1 MKRTVSKIC
10 LAVLWA
16 LSLIVMVALIF
27 FSVPYLND
35 AITCGGVNSIGQFSS
50 KIVEL
55 VDGWKL
61 PGLSSQEWIDIFM
74 ALIVVILLGISI
86 WPAIVAYKKP
96 KAVIDNDGEVTTKA
110 ASVEKNEKKHGF
122 GHFVLAFFA
131 IVVWLL
137 TLIVICGMIAVFVP
151 SIRLS
156 MYDSRTVLY
165 WRKLAVEALSGLSGI
180 PVLGYFALFVVI
192 ILVVLIALSVLL
204 GVLAFKKPKE
214 EDEDELLAQ
223 EQATLLEGAPVT
235 VEQVNAEQKV
245 EQKQPIEKVV
255 KNDILHKDERI
266 KRGVFKGLAI
276 FLWIV
281 EGFTLIAL
289 IAIAIPPVRHF
300 LTDHIT
306 SIGYWAYMI
315 VNNIGL
321 VWFYVGYVLVMVVLA
336 LLSAWFASI
345 GYKKAKVETAP
356 DKELEVG
363 KNDSVVPFVDSN
375 GNFGHVVV
383 KDDSVSPLKKY
394 SDGTL
399 TENQLDMEF
408 DWHNYVHHKPV
419 VRIVLAVV
427 LFFVGAFLVLLR
439 VISYG
444 RFAMFKSLASFVDPV
459 NEVLDRYVLNGLFGA
474 YKNIEIFSI
483 GSHAFTAAQLLDGFF
498 TVLMVY
504 ILAFLVI
511 LFATFIAWCFRKP
524 GAVKRANKAREKYLN
539 SIIGHDFDN
548 EFLPS
553 ASLNVGASQ
562 PKDNATGEA
571 MEIDLDKLGTGVK
584 GFKSIEGN
592 YEGNIVNDS
601 TTSISLN
608 SFESDVL
615 ILGKPLFESIAD
627 VKVQTQV
634 PAYENIEEFA
644 DGQGNVT
651 PVDEIRP
658 SDREPSYW
666 YDKNEPVASE
676 PIVEEVKSDRPS
688 DKTPDYWYDRNFVL
702 PIQQPVIYESATA
715 ASKPVM
721 VETKIEEVVEESK
734 AKDYPTVVFE
744 PRPSDRNPSYWYAKA
759 LEVASDKTPDYWYNR
774 NKLKEVKDDLDVVV
788 DEKAT
793 VFVANSEEDVIE
805 TDLDKRILNAIEP
818 FNLIPVEEAGEKA
831 SDKAPNYWYDKNEIR
846 PSDREPDYWYD
857 KNEVIEEVKEDRPS
871 DKTPDY
877 WYDKNEIRPSDREP
891 DYWYNRN
898 VVEAEENDVL
908 ENDFDRRVI
917 HALNPENLTPVC
929 EEGTGEK
936 ASDEEPDYWYD
947 KNEIRPSDRELSYWY
962 DKNEPVASEP
972 VVEEAKS
979 DRPSD
984 KTPDYWYGR
993 NEVKV
998 VEEAKSD
1005 SASDKTPDYWYDQ
1018 NEPEP
1023 EIEVIKEIRPS
1034 DREPN
1039 YWYDKNEEVE
1049 QEPVV
1054 KELRPSDREPWYWY
1068 GDPEP
1073 VIEKQPEEVKVEE
1086 PVYEFKGERASN
1098 FEPEHWYHLAKIDSE
1113 RRASD
1118 EDPEYWYGDSEPVIE
1133 KQPEEVKV
1141 EEPVYEFKGER
1152 ASNFE
1157 PEHWYH
1163 LAKIDS
1169 ERRASDEDPEY
1180 WYGDSEPVIEKQ
1192 PEEVKVEEPV
1202 YEFKGERASNFE
1214 PEHWYHLAKI
1224 DSERRASD
1232 EDPEY
1237 WYKRNEVK
1245 KHPNVK
1251 RMGAPIPEPIE
1262 DAGFDVE
1269 PLSPV
1274 QPIKKDEPT
1283 PLPEE
1288 GEVKPVVVAPVKL
1301 DKSDISE
1308 VASMDN
1314 IKPVEARVVRFQLK
1328 KIKGNYKGDLTPE
1341 EAFNKAVTNQAMIV
1355 TPMLQGQGSNKGSKY
1370 LANRASKER
1379 ADVRRTGY
1387 VSAVSVNPEENHDTT
1402 KKFDKPVSEFKSIRE
1417 WAQAKKK
1424 FEEEQKLLA
1433 NSGNEDV
1440 VEPVKPIVVVE
1451 QAPKP
1456 VESKSE
1462 ASIKK
1467 PSPVKAS
1474 IVEPLDLD
1482 DLGDLDPV
1490 TPLDPIKN
1498 KSKGE

>member
-96 KAVIDNDGEVTTKA
+96 KAVINNDGEVTTKA

-356 DKELEVG
+356 DKKLEVG

-459 NEVLDRYVLNGLFGA
+459 NEVLNRYVLNGLFGA

-504 ILAFLVI
+504 ILAFLVL

-676 PIVEEVKSDRPS
+676 PVVEEV
-688 DKTPDYWYDRNFVL
+688 
-702 PIQQPVIYESATA
+702 
-715 ASKPVM
+715 
-721 VETKIEEVVEESK
+721 
-734 AKDYPTVVFE
+734 
-744 PRPSDRNPSYWYAKA
+744 
-759 LEVASDKTPDYWYNR
+759 
-774 NKLKEVKDDLDVVV
+774 
-788 DEKAT
+788 
-793 VFVANSEEDVIE
+793 
-805 TDLDKRILNAIEP
+805 
-818 FNLIPVEEAGEKA
+818 
-831 SDKAPNYWYDKNEIR
+831 
-846 PSDREPDYWYD
+846 
-857 KNEVIEEVKEDRPS
+857 
-871 DKTPDY
+871 
-877 WYDKNEIRPSDREP
+877 
-891 DYWYNRN
+891 
-898 VVEAEENDVL
+898 
-908 ENDFDRRVI
+908 
-917 HALNPENLTPVC
+917 
-929 EEGTGEK
+929 
-936 ASDEEPDYWYD
+936 
-947 KNEIRPSDRELSYWY
+947 
-962 DKNEPVASEP
+962 
-972 VVEEAKS
+972 KS

-1039 YWYDKNEEVE
+1039 YWYDKNKEVE

-1073 VIEKQPEEVKVEE
+1073 VIEKQPEEVKLEEPVHEFKGERASNFEPEHWYHLAKIDSERRASDEEPEYWYGDSEPVIEKQPEEVKLEE

-1118 EDPEYWYGDSEPVIE
+1118 EE
-1133 KQPEEVKV
+1133 
-1141 EEPVYEFKGER
+1141 
-1152 ASNFE
+1152 
-1157 PEHWYH
+1157 
-1163 LAKIDS
+1163 
-1169 ERRASDEDPEY
+1169 
-1180 WYGDSEPVIEKQ
+1180 
-1192 PEEVKVEEPV
+1192 
-1202 YEFKGERASNFE
+1202 
-1214 PEHWYHLAKI
+1214 
-1224 DSERRASD
+1224 
-1232 EDPEY
+1232 PEY

-1301 DKSDISE
+1301 NKSDISE

-1341 EAFNKAVTNQAMIV
+1341 EAFNKAVTNQAIIV
-1355 TPMLQGQGSNKGSKY
+1355 TPMLQGQGLNKGSKY

>member
-16 LSLIVMVALIF
+16 LSLIVVVALIF

-74 ALIVVILLGISI
+74 ALIVGILLGISI

-156 MYDSRTVLY
+156 LYDSRTVLY

-214 EDEDELLAQ
+214 DEDELLAQ
-223 EQATLLEGAPVT
+223 EQATLLENAPVA

-245 EQKQPIEKVV
+245 EQKQPIERVV

-276 FLWIV
+276 FLWVV
-281 EGFTLIAL
+281 EGLMLIAL
-289 IAIAIPPVRHF
+289 IAVAIPPVRHF

-306 SIGYWAYMI
+306 PIGYWAYMI
-315 VNNIGL
+315 VNNIGY
-321 VWFYVGYVLVMVVLA
+321 VWFYVGYALIMVVLA
-336 LLSAWFASI
+336 LLSALFASI

-444 RFAMFKSLASFVDPV
+444 RFAMFKSLASFVNPV
-459 NEVLDRYVLNGLFGA
+459 NEVIDRYVLNGLFGA

-483 GSHAFTAAQLLDGFF
+483 GSHSFTAAQLLDGFF

-504 ILAFLVI
+504 ILAFLVL

-571 MEIDLDKLGTGVK
+571 MEFDLDKLGTGVK

-666 YDKNEPVASE
+666 YDKNEPVACE

-774 NKLKEVKDDLDVVV
+774 NKVKEVKDDLNVVV

-818 FNLIPVEEAGEKA
+818 FNLIPVEEAGDKA
-831 SDKAPNYWYDKNEIR
+831 SDKVPNYWYDKNVIR
-846 PSDREPDYWYD
+846 SSDREPDYWF
-857 KNEVIEEVKEDRPS
+857 
-871 DKTPDY
+871 
-877 WYDKNEIRPSDREP
+877 DKNEIRASDEEPDYWFDKNEIRSSDREP

-898 VVEAEENDVL
+898 VVETEENDVL

-917 HALNPENLTPVC
+917 HALNPDNLTPVC

-947 KNEIRPSDRELSYWY
+947 KNEIRPSDREPSYWY

-979 DRPSD
+979 DRSSD

-1023 EIEVIKEIRPS
+1023 VIEVIKEIRPS
-1034 DREPN
+1034 DCEPN

-1118 EDPEYWYGDSEPVIE
+1118 EEPEYWYGDPKPVIE

-1163 LAKIDS
+1163 LAKIDL
-1169 ERRASDEDPEY
+1169 ERRASDEE
-1180 WYGDSEPVIEKQ
+1180 
-1192 PEEVKVEEPV
+1192 
-1202 YEFKGERASNFE
+1202 
-1214 PEHWYHLAKI
+1214 
-1224 DSERRASD
+1224 
-1232 EDPEY
+1232 PEY

-1301 DKSDISE
+1301 NKSDISE

-1341 EAFNKAVTNQAMIV
+1341 EAFNKAVTNQATIV

>member
-16 LSLIVMVALIF
+16 LSLIVVVALIF

-61 PGLSSQEWIDIFM
+61 PGLSSQGWIDIFM

-156 MYDSRTVLY
+156 LYDSRTVLY

-223 EQATLLEGAPVT
+223 EQATLLEGAPVA
-235 VEQVNAEQKV
+235 VEQVNEEQKV

-281 EGFTLIAL
+281 EGFMLIAL

-306 SIGYWAYMI
+306 PIGYCAYMI
-315 VNNIGL
+315 VNNIGY
-321 VWFYVGYVLVMVVLA
+321 VWFYVGYALIMVVLA
-336 LLSAWFASI
+336 LLSALFASI

-444 RFAMFKSLASFVDPV
+444 KFAMFKSLASFVEPV
-459 NEVLDRYVLNGLFGA
+459 NEVIDRYVLNGLFGA
-474 YKNIEIFSI
+474 YNNIEIFSI

-504 ILAFLVI
+504 ILAFLVL

-571 MEIDLDKLGTGVK
+571 MEIDLENLGTGVK
-584 GFKSIEGN
+584 GFKYIEGN

-666 YDKNEPVASE
+666 YDKNEPVACE
-676 PIVEEVKSDRPS
+676 PVVEEVKSDRPS

-774 NKLKEVKDDLDVVV
+774 NKVKEVKDDLDVVV

-818 FNLIPVEEAGEKA
+818 FNLIPVEEAGDKA

-846 PSDREPDYWYD
+846 SSDREPDYWF
-857 KNEVIEEVKEDRPS
+857 
-871 DKTPDY
+871 
-877 WYDKNEIRPSDREP
+877 DKNEIRSSDREP

-917 HALNPENLTPVC
+917 HALNPDNLTPVC

-936 ASDEEPDYWYD
+936 ASDKEPDYWYD
-947 KNEIRPSDRELSYWY
+947 KNEIRPSDHEPSYWY
-962 DKNEPVASEP
+962 DKNETEACEP

-1034 DREPN
+1034 DRESN

-1054 KELRPSDREPWYWY
+1054 KELRPSDREPWFWY

-1118 EDPEYWYGDSEPVIE
+1118 EE
-1133 KQPEEVKV
+1133 
-1141 EEPVYEFKGER
+1141 
-1152 ASNFE
+1152 
-1157 PEHWYH
+1157 
-1163 LAKIDS
+1163 
-1169 ERRASDEDPEY
+1169 
-1180 WYGDSEPVIEKQ
+1180 
-1192 PEEVKVEEPV
+1192 
-1202 YEFKGERASNFE
+1202 
-1214 PEHWYHLAKI
+1214 
-1224 DSERRASD
+1224 
-1232 EDPEY
+1232 PEY

-1301 DKSDISE
+1301 NKSDISE

-1314 IKPVEARVVRFQLK
+1314 IKPVEARIVRFQLK

-1387 VSAVSVNPEENHDTT
+1387 VSAVSVNPEENHDTP

-1490 TPLDPIKN
+1490 TPLNPIKN

>member
-16 LSLIVMVALIF
+16 LSLIVVVALIF
-27 FSVPYLND
+27 FGVPYLND

-61 PGLSSQEWIDIFM
+61 PGLSSQVWIDIFI

-96 KAVIDNDGEVTTKA
+96 KAVIDNDGEVNTKA
-110 ASVEKNEKKHGF
+110 VSVEKNEKKHGF

-131 IVVWLL
+131 IVVWFL

-156 MYDSRTVLY
+156 LYDSRTILY

-214 EDEDELLAQ
+214 DEDELLAQ

-235 VEQVNAEQKV
+235 VEQVNVEQKV

-281 EGFTLIAL
+281 EGFMLIAL

-306 SIGYWAYMI
+306 PIGYWAYMI
-315 VNNIGL
+315 VNNIGY
-321 VWFYVGYVLVMVVLA
+321 VWFYVGYALIMVVLA
-336 LLSAWFASI
+336 LLSALFASI

-504 ILAFLVI
+504 ILAFLVL

-676 PIVEEVKSDRPS
+676 PVVEEVKSDRPS

-774 NKLKEVKDDLDVVV
+774 NKVKEVKDDLDVVV

-818 FNLIPVEEAGEKA
+818 FNLIPVEEAGDKA

-857 KNEVIEEVKEDRPS
+857 KNEVIEEVKDDRPS

-947 KNEIRPSDRELSYWY
+947 KNEIRPSDREPSYWY

-1118 EDPEYWYGDSEPVIE
+1118 EE
-1133 KQPEEVKV
+1133 
-1141 EEPVYEFKGER
+1141 
-1152 ASNFE
+1152 
-1157 PEHWYH
+1157 
-1163 LAKIDS
+1163 
-1169 ERRASDEDPEY
+1169 
-1180 WYGDSEPVIEKQ
+1180 
-1192 PEEVKVEEPV
+1192 
-1202 YEFKGERASNFE
+1202 
-1214 PEHWYHLAKI
+1214 
-1224 DSERRASD
+1224 
-1232 EDPEY
+1232 PEY

-1251 RMGAPIPEPIE
+1251 RMCAPIPEPIE

>member
-16 LSLIVMVALIF
+16 LSLIVVVALIF

-61 PGLSSQEWIDIFM
+61 PGLSSQGWIDIFM

-86 WPAIVAYKKP
+86 WPAVVAYKKP

-156 MYDSRTVLY
+156 LYDSRTVLY

-214 EDEDELLAQ
+214 DEDELLAQ
-223 EQATLLEGAPVT
+223 EQATLLESAPV
-235 VEQVNAEQKV
+235 VEQANVEQKV

-276 FLWIV
+276 FLWVV
-281 EGFTLIAL
+281 EGLMLIAL
-289 IAIAIPPVRHF
+289 IAVAIPPVRHF
-300 LTDHIT
+300 LIDHIT
-306 SIGYWAYMI
+306 PIGYWAYMI
-315 VNNIGL
+315 VNNIGY
-321 VWFYVGYVLVMVVLA
+321 VWFYVGYALIMVVLA
-336 LLSAWFASI
+336 LLSALFASI

-444 RFAMFKSLASFVDPV
+444 RFAMFKTLASFVEPV
-459 NEVLDRYVLNGLFGA
+459 NKFIDRYVLNGLFGA

-504 ILAFLVI
+504 ILAFLVL

-571 MEIDLDKLGTGVK
+571 MEIDLENLGTGVK

-666 YDKNEPVASE
+666 YDKNEPVVCE
-676 PIVEEVKSDRPS
+676 PVVEEVKSDRPS

-774 NKLKEVKDDLDVVV
+774 NKVKEVKDDLDVVV

-793 VFVANSEEDVIE
+793 VFAANSEEDVIE

-818 FNLIPVEEAGEKA
+818 FNLIPVEETVDKA
-831 SDKAPNYWYDKNEIR
+831 SDKAPNYWYDKNVIR
-846 PSDREPDYWYD
+846 SSDREPDYWF
-857 KNEVIEEVKEDRPS
+857 
-871 DKTPDY
+871 
-877 WYDKNEIRPSDREP
+877 DKNEIRSSDREP

-898 VVEAEENDVL
+898 VVEAKENDVL

-917 HALNPENLTPVC
+917 HALNPDNLTPVC

-947 KNEIRPSDRELSYWY
+947 KNEIRPSDREPSYWY
-962 DKNEPVASEP
+962 DKNEPVTSEP
-972 VVEEAKS
+972 VVKEAKS

-998 VEEAKSD
+998 VEEVKSD

-1034 DREPN
+1034 DREPD
-1039 YWYDKNEEVE
+1039 YWYDKNQEVE

-1054 KELRPSDREPWYWY
+1054 KELRPSDREPWFWY

-1118 EDPEYWYGDSEPVIE
+1118 EEP
-1133 KQPEEVKV
+1133 K
-1141 EEPVYEFKGER
+1141 
-1152 ASNFE
+1152 
-1157 PEHWYH
+1157 
-1163 LAKIDS
+1163 
-1169 ERRASDEDPEY
+1169 
-1180 WYGDSEPVIEKQ
+1180 
-1192 PEEVKVEEPV
+1192 
-1202 YEFKGERASNFE
+1202 
-1214 PEHWYHLAKI
+1214 
-1224 DSERRASD
+1224 
-1232 EDPEY
+1232 Y

-1301 DKSDISE
+1301 NKSDISE

-1314 IKPVEARVVRFQLK
+1314 IKPVEARIVRFQLK

-1341 EAFNKAVTNQAMIV
+1341 EAFNKAITNQAMIV
-1355 TPMLQGQGSNKGSKY
+1355 TPMLQGQGLNKGSKY

-1387 VSAVSVNPEENHDTT
+1387 VSAVSVNPEENHDTP

>member
-16 LSLIVMVALIF
+16 LSLIVVVALIF
-27 FSVPYLND
+27 FGVPYLND

-61 PGLSSQEWIDIFM
+61 PGLSSQGWINIFM

-156 MYDSRTVLY
+156 LYDSRTVLY

-214 EDEDELLAQ
+214 DEDELLAQ
-223 EQATLLEGAPVT
+223 EQATLLEGAPVA
-235 VEQVNAEQKV
+235 VEQVNVEQKV

-281 EGFTLIAL
+281 EGFMLIAL
-289 IAIAIPPVRHF
+289 IAIAIPSVRHF
-300 LTDHIT
+300 LIDHIT
-306 SIGYWAYMI
+306 PIGYWAYMI
-315 VNNIGL
+315 VNNIGY
-321 VWFYVGYVLVMVVLA
+321 VWFYVGYALIMVVLA
-336 LLSAWFASI
+336 LLSALFASI

-444 RFAMFKSLASFVDPV
+444 RFAMFKSLASFVEPV
-459 NEVLDRYVLNGLFGA
+459 NKFIDRYVLNGLFGA

-504 ILAFLVI
+504 ILAFLVL

-666 YDKNEPVASE
+666 YDKNEPVVCE
-676 PIVEEVKSDRPS
+676 PVVEEAKSDRPS

-774 NKLKEVKDDLDVVV
+774 NKVKEVKDDLDVVV

-818 FNLIPVEEAGEKA
+818 FNLIPVEEAGDKA
-831 SDKAPNYWYDKNEIR
+831 SDKAPNYWYDKNVIR
-846 PSDREPDYWYD
+846 SSDREPSYWFD

-877 WYDKNEIRPSDREP
+877 WYENNVVCASDREP

-898 VVEAEENDVL
+898 VVEAKENDVL

-917 HALNPENLTPVC
+917 HALNPDNLTPVC
-929 EEGTGEK
+929 EEETGEK

-947 KNEIRPSDRELSYWY
+947 KNEIRPSDREPSYWY
-962 DKNEPVASEP
+962 DKNEPEACEP
-972 VVEEAKS
+972 VVEETKS
-979 DRPSD
+979 DRSSD

-998 VEEAKSD
+998 VEEVKSD
-1005 SASDKTPDYWYDQ
+1005 SASEKTPDYWYDQ

-1034 DREPN
+1034 DREPD
-1039 YWYDKNEEVE
+1039 YWYDKNQEVE

-1073 VIEKQPEEVKVEE
+1073 VIEKQPEEVKLEE

-1118 EDPEYWYGDSEPVIE
+1118 EE
-1133 KQPEEVKV
+1133 
-1141 EEPVYEFKGER
+1141 
-1152 ASNFE
+1152 
-1157 PEHWYH
+1157 
-1163 LAKIDS
+1163 
-1169 ERRASDEDPEY
+1169 
-1180 WYGDSEPVIEKQ
+1180 
-1192 PEEVKVEEPV
+1192 
-1202 YEFKGERASNFE
+1202 
-1214 PEHWYHLAKI
+1214 
-1224 DSERRASD
+1224 
-1232 EDPEY
+1232 PEY

-1274 QPIKKDEPT
+1274 QPIKNDEPT

-1301 DKSDISE
+1301 NKSDISE

-1314 IKPVEARVVRFQLK
+1314 IKPVEARIVRFQLK

-1387 VSAVSVNPEENHDTT
+1387 VSAVSVNPEENHDTP

>member
-16 LSLIVMVALIF
+16 LSLIVVVALIF

-156 MYDSRTVLY
+156 LYDSRTVLY

-214 EDEDELLAQ
+214 DEDELLAQ
-223 EQATLLEGAPVT
+223 EQATLLENAPVA

-276 FLWIV
+276 FLWVV
-281 EGFTLIAL
+281 EGLMLIAL
-289 IAIAIPPVRHF
+289 IAVAIPPVRHF

-306 SIGYWAYMI
+306 PIGYWAYMI
-315 VNNIGL
+315 VNNIGY
-321 VWFYVGYVLVMVVLA
+321 VWFYVGYALIMVVLA
-336 LLSAWFASI
+336 LLSALFASI

-444 RFAMFKSLASFVDPV
+444 RFAMFKSLASFVNPV
-459 NEVLDRYVLNGLFGA
+459 NEVIDRYVLNGLFGA

-504 ILAFLVI
+504 ILAFLVL

-539 SIIGHDFDN
+539 SIVGHDFDN

-571 MEIDLDKLGTGVK
+571 MEFDLDKLGTGVK

-676 PIVEEVKSDRPS
+676 SVVEEAKSDRPS

-774 NKLKEVKDDLDVVV
+774 NKVKEIKDDLNVVV

-818 FNLIPVEEAGEKA
+818 FNLIPVEEAGDKA
-831 SDKAPNYWYDKNEIR
+831 SDKVPNYWYDKNVIR
-846 PSDREPDYWYD
+846 SSDREPDYWF
-857 KNEVIEEVKEDRPS
+857 
-871 DKTPDY
+871 
-877 WYDKNEIRPSDREP
+877 DKNEIRASDEEPDYWFDKNEIRSSDREPDYWFDKNEIRSSDREP

-898 VVEAEENDVL
+898 VVETEENDVL

-917 HALNPENLTPVC
+917 HALNPDNLTPVC

-947 KNEIRPSDRELSYWY
+947 KNEIRPSDREPSYWY
-962 DKNEPVASEP
+962 DKNEPVTSEP

-979 DRPSD
+979 DRSSDKTPDYWYGRNEVEVVEEVKEDRPSD

-1073 VIEKQPEEVKVEE
+1073 VIEKQPEEVKLEE

-1118 EDPEYWYGDSEPVIE
+1118 EEPEHWYGDSEPVIE
-1133 KQPEEVKV
+1133 KQPEEVKF

-1169 ERRASDEDPEY
+1169 EKRASDEE
-1180 WYGDSEPVIEKQ
+1180 
-1192 PEEVKVEEPV
+1192 
-1202 YEFKGERASNFE
+1202 
-1214 PEHWYHLAKI
+1214 
-1224 DSERRASD
+1224 
-1232 EDPEY
+1232 PEY

-1301 DKSDISE
+1301 NKSDISE

-1341 EAFNKAVTNQAMIV
+1341 EAFNKAVTNQATIV

>member
-10 LAVLWA
+10 LAFLWA

-504 ILAFLVI
+504 ILAFLVL

-676 PIVEEVKSDRPS
+676 PVVEEVKSDRPS

-774 NKLKEVKDDLDVVV
+774 NKVKEVKDDLDVVV

-818 FNLIPVEEAGEKA
+818 FNLIPVEEAGDKA
-831 SDKAPNYWYDKNEIR
+831 SDKAPNYWYDKNVIR
-846 PSDREPDYWYD
+846 SSDREPDYWF
-857 KNEVIEEVKEDRPS
+857 
-871 DKTPDY
+871 
-877 WYDKNEIRPSDREP
+877 DKNEIRASDEEPDYWFDKNEIRSSDREP

-898 VVEAEENDVL
+898 VVETEENDVL

-917 HALNPENLTPVC
+917 HALNPDNLTPVC

-947 KNEIRPSDRELSYWY
+947 KNEIRPSDREPSYWY
-962 DKNEPVASEP
+962 DKNEPVTSEP

-1023 EIEVIKEIRPS
+1023 VIEVIKEIRPS

-1073 VIEKQPEEVKVEE
+1073 VIEKQPEEVKLEE

-1118 EDPEYWYGDSEPVIE
+1118 EEPEHWYGDSKPVIE

-1169 ERRASDEDPEY
+1169 ERRASDEE
-1180 WYGDSEPVIEKQ
+1180 
-1192 PEEVKVEEPV
+1192 
-1202 YEFKGERASNFE
+1202 
-1214 PEHWYHLAKI
+1214 
-1224 DSERRASD
+1224 
-1232 EDPEY
+1232 PEY

-1301 DKSDISE
+1301 NKSDISE

-1341 EAFNKAVTNQAMIV
+1341 EAFNKAVTNQATIV

-1387 VSAVSVNPEENHDTT
+1387 VSAVSVNPEENHDTS

>member
-16 LSLIVMVALIF
+16 LSLIVVVALIF

-483 GSHAFTAAQLLDGFF
+483 GSHTFTAAQLLDGFF

-504 ILAFLVI
+504 ILAFLVL

-676 PIVEEVKSDRPS
+676 PVVEEVKADRPS

-715 ASKPVM
+715 AAKPVM

-774 NKLKEVKDDLDVVV
+774 NKVKEVKDDLDVVV

-818 FNLIPVEEAGEKA
+818 FNLIPVEEAGDKA

-857 KNEVIEEVKEDRPS
+857 KNEVIEEVKDDRPS

-877 WYDKNEIRPSDREP
+877 WYDNNAVCASDREP

-917 HALNPENLTPVC
+917 HALNPDNLTPVC

-947 KNEIRPSDRELSYWY
+947 KNEIRPSDREPSYWY

-979 DRPSD
+979 DRSSDKTPDYWYDKNEVIEEVKEDRPSD

-1034 DREPN
+1034 DREPS

-1118 EDPEYWYGDSEPVIE
+1118 EE
-1133 KQPEEVKV
+1133 
-1141 EEPVYEFKGER
+1141 
-1152 ASNFE
+1152 
-1157 PEHWYH
+1157 
-1163 LAKIDS
+1163 
-1169 ERRASDEDPEY
+1169 
-1180 WYGDSEPVIEKQ
+1180 
-1192 PEEVKVEEPV
+1192 
-1202 YEFKGERASNFE
+1202 
-1214 PEHWYHLAKI
+1214 
-1224 DSERRASD
+1224 
-1232 EDPEY
+1232 PEY

-1301 DKSDISE
+1301 NKSDISE

-1314 IKPVEARVVRFQLK
+1314 IKPVEARIVRFQLK

-1387 VSAVSVNPEENHDTT
+1387 VSAVSVNPEENHDTP

-1451 QAPKP
+1451 RAPKP

>member
-16 LSLIVMVALIF
+16 LSLIVVVALIF
-27 FSVPYLND
+27 FGVPYLND

-61 PGLSSQEWIDIFM
+61 PGLSSQGWIDIFM

-96 KAVIDNDGEVTTKA
+96 KAVIDNNGEVTTKA
-110 ASVEKNEKKHGF
+110 VSVEKNEKKHGF

-156 MYDSRTVLY
+156 LYDSRTVLY

-214 EDEDELLAQ
+214 DEDELLAQ
-223 EQATLLEGAPVT
+223 EQATLLEGAPAT
-235 VEQVNAEQKV
+235 VEQVNVEQKV

-281 EGFTLIAL
+281 EGFMLIAL

-300 LTDHIT
+300 LIDHIT
-306 SIGYWAYMI
+306 PIGYWAYMI
-315 VNNIGL
+315 VNNIGY
-321 VWFYVGYVLVMVVLA
+321 VWFYVGYALIMVVLA
-336 LLSAWFASI
+336 LLSALFASI

-408 DWHNYVHHKPV
+408 GWHNYVHHKPV

-444 RFAMFKSLASFVDPV
+444 RFAMFKTLASFVEPV
-459 NEVLDRYVLNGLFGA
+459 NKFIDRYVLNGLFGA

-504 ILAFLVI
+504 ILAFLVL

-562 PKDNATGEA
+562 PKDNASGEA

-666 YDKNEPVASE
+666 YDKNELEASE
-676 PIVEEVKSDRPS
+676 PVVEEAKSDRPS

-721 VETKIEEVVEESK
+721 VETKIEEVVEETK

-774 NKLKEVKDDLDVVV
+774 NKVKEVKDDLDAVV

-818 FNLIPVEEAGEKA
+818 FNLIPIEEAGDKA

-846 PSDREPDYWYD
+846 SSDREPDYWYE
-857 KNEVIEEVKEDRPS
+857 NNAVCA
-871 DKTPDY
+871 
-877 WYDKNEIRPSDREP
+877 SDREP

-929 EEGTGEK
+929 DEETGEK

-947 KNEIRPSDRELSYWY
+947 KNEIRPSDREPSYWY
-962 DKNEPVASEP
+962 DKNEPEACEP

-979 DRPSD
+979 DRSSDKTPDYWYDKNEVIEEVKEDRPSD
-984 KTPDYWYGR
+984 KTPDYWYDKNEVIEEVKEDRPSNKTPDYWYGR

-998 VEEAKSD
+998 AEEVKSD

-1034 DREPN
+1034 DREPD

-1073 VIEKQPEEVKVEE
+1073 VIEKQPEEVKLEE

-1118 EDPEYWYGDSEPVIE
+1118 EEP
-1133 KQPEEVKV
+1133 K
-1141 EEPVYEFKGER
+1141 
-1152 ASNFE
+1152 
-1157 PEHWYH
+1157 
-1163 LAKIDS
+1163 
-1169 ERRASDEDPEY
+1169 
-1180 WYGDSEPVIEKQ
+1180 
-1192 PEEVKVEEPV
+1192 
-1202 YEFKGERASNFE
+1202 
-1214 PEHWYHLAKI
+1214 
-1224 DSERRASD
+1224 
-1232 EDPEY
+1232 Y

-1251 RMGAPIPEPIE
+1251 RMGAPILELIE

-1274 QPIKKDEPT
+1274 QPIKKDEAT

-1301 DKSDISE
+1301 NKSDISE

-1341 EAFNKAVTNQAMIV
+1341 EAFNKAVTNQATIV

-1387 VSAVSVNPEENHDTT
+1387 VSAVSVNPEENHDTS

>member
-16 LSLIVMVALIF
+16 LSLIVVVALIF

-61 PGLSSQEWIDIFM
+61 PGLSSQGWIDIFM

-156 MYDSRTVLY
+156 LYDSRTVLY

-214 EDEDELLAQ
+214 DEDELLAQ
-223 EQATLLEGAPVT
+223 EQATLLEGAPV
-235 VEQVNAEQKV
+235 VEQANVEQKV

-276 FLWIV
+276 FLWVV
-281 EGFTLIAL
+281 EGLMLIAL
-289 IAIAIPPVRHF
+289 IAVAIPPVRHF
-300 LTDHIT
+300 LIDHIT
-306 SIGYWAYMI
+306 PIGYWAYMI
-315 VNNIGL
+315 VNNIGY
-321 VWFYVGYVLVMVVLA
+321 VWFYVGYALIMVVLA
-336 LLSAWFASI
+336 LLSALFASI

-399 TENQLDMEF
+399 TENQLNMEF

-444 RFAMFKSLASFVDPV
+444 RFAMFKTLASFVEPV
-459 NEVLDRYVLNGLFGA
+459 NKFIDRYVLNGLFGA

-504 ILAFLVI
+504 ILAFLVL

-666 YDKNEPVASE
+666 YDKNEPVACE
-676 PIVEEVKSDRPS
+676 PVVEEVKSDRPS

-774 NKLKEVKDDLDVVV
+774 NKVKEIKDDLNVVV

-818 FNLIPVEEAGEKA
+818 FNLIPLEEAGDKA
-831 SDKAPNYWYDKNEIR
+831 SDKVPNYWYDKNVIR
-846 PSDREPDYWYD
+846 SSDREPDYWF
-857 KNEVIEEVKEDRPS
+857 
-871 DKTPDY
+871 
-877 WYDKNEIRPSDREP
+877 DKNEIRSSDREP

-917 HALNPENLTPVC
+917 HALNPDNLTPVC

-947 KNEIRPSDRELSYWY
+947 KNEIRPSDREPSYWY

-972 VVEEAKS
+972 VVEEAKSDRSSDKTPDYWYENNAVCASNREPDYWYDKNEPEACEPVVEEVKS

-1049 QEPVV
+1049 QELVV

-1073 VIEKQPEEVKVEE
+1073 VIEKQPEEVKLEEPVYEFKGERASNFEPEHWYHLAKIDSERRASDEEPEYWYGDSEPVIEKQPKEVKVEE

-1118 EDPEYWYGDSEPVIE
+1118 EDT
-1133 KQPEEVKV
+1133 
-1141 EEPVYEFKGER
+1141 
-1152 ASNFE
+1152 
-1157 PEHWYH
+1157 
-1163 LAKIDS
+1163 
-1169 ERRASDEDPEY
+1169 
-1180 WYGDSEPVIEKQ
+1180 
-1192 PEEVKVEEPV
+1192 
-1202 YEFKGERASNFE
+1202 
-1214 PEHWYHLAKI
+1214 
-1224 DSERRASD
+1224 
-1232 EDPEY
+1232 EY

-1288 GEVKPVVVAPVKL
+1288 DEVKPVVVAPVKL
-1301 DKSDISE
+1301 NKSDISE

-1355 TPMLQGQGSNKGSKY
+1355 TPMLQGQGLNKGSKY

>member
-16 LSLIVMVALIF
+16 LSLIVVVALIF

-50 KIVEL
+50 KIVKL

-61 PGLSSQEWIDIFM
+61 PGLSSQGWIDIFM

-156 MYDSRTVLY
+156 LYDSRTVLY

-214 EDEDELLAQ
+214 DEDELLAQ
-223 EQATLLEGAPVT
+223 EQATLLEGAPVA
-235 VEQVNAEQKV
+235 VEQVNVEQKV

-281 EGFTLIAL
+281 EGFMLIAL
-289 IAIAIPPVRHF
+289 IAVAIPPVRHF
-300 LTDHIT
+300 LIDHIT
-306 SIGYWAYMI
+306 PIGYWAYMI
-315 VNNIGL
+315 VNNIGY
-321 VWFYVGYVLVMVVLA
+321 VWFYVGYALIMVVLA
-336 LLSAWFASI
+336 LLSALFASI

-444 RFAMFKSLASFVDPV
+444 RFAMFKSLASFVEPV
-459 NEVLDRYVLNGLFGA
+459 NKFIDRYVLNGLFGA

-504 ILAFLVI
+504 ILAFLVL

-608 SFESDVL
+608 CFESDVL

-666 YDKNEPVASE
+666 YDKNEPVVCE
-676 PIVEEVKSDRPS
+676 PVVEEAKSDRPS
-688 DKTPDYWYDRNFVL
+688 DRT
-702 PIQQPVIYESATA
+702 
-715 ASKPVM
+715 
-721 VETKIEEVVEESK
+721 
-734 AKDYPTVVFE
+734 
-744 PRPSDRNPSYWYAKA
+744 
-759 LEVASDKTPDYWYNR
+759 
-774 NKLKEVKDDLDVVV
+774 
-788 DEKAT
+788 
-793 VFVANSEEDVIE
+793 
-805 TDLDKRILNAIEP
+805 
-818 FNLIPVEEAGEKA
+818 
-831 SDKAPNYWYDKNEIR
+831 
-846 PSDREPDYWYD
+846 PDYWYD

-877 WYDKNEIRPSDREP
+877 WY
-891 DYWYNRN
+891 
-898 VVEAEENDVL
+898 
-908 ENDFDRRVI
+908 
-917 HALNPENLTPVC
+917 
-929 EEGTGEK
+929 
-936 ASDEEPDYWYD
+936 
-947 KNEIRPSDRELSYWY
+947 
-962 DKNEPVASEP
+962 
-972 VVEEAKS
+972 
-979 DRPSD
+979 
-984 KTPDYWYGR
+984 GR

-998 VEEAKSD
+998 VEETKSD

-1073 VIEKQPEEVKVEE
+1073 VIEKQPEEVKLEE

-1118 EDPEYWYGDSEPVIE
+1118 EE
-1133 KQPEEVKV
+1133 
-1141 EEPVYEFKGER
+1141 
-1152 ASNFE
+1152 
-1157 PEHWYH
+1157 
-1163 LAKIDS
+1163 
-1169 ERRASDEDPEY
+1169 
-1180 WYGDSEPVIEKQ
+1180 
-1192 PEEVKVEEPV
+1192 
-1202 YEFKGERASNFE
+1202 
-1214 PEHWYHLAKI
+1214 
-1224 DSERRASD
+1224 
-1232 EDPEY
+1232 PEY

-1301 DKSDISE
+1301 NKSDISE

-1314 IKPVEARVVRFQLK
+1314 IKPVEARIVRFQLK

-1355 TPMLQGQGSNKGSKY
+1355 TPMLQGQGLNKGSKY

-1387 VSAVSVNPEENHDTT
+1387 VSAVSVNPEENHDTP

>member
-16 LSLIVMVALIF
+16 LSLIVVVALIF
-27 FSVPYLND
+27 FGVPYLND

-61 PGLSSQEWIDIFM
+61 PGLSSQGWIDIFM

-96 KAVIDNDGEVTTKA
+96 KAVIDNNGEVTTKA

-156 MYDSRTVLY
+156 LYDSRTVLY

-214 EDEDELLAQ
+214 DEDELLAQ
-223 EQATLLEGAPVT
+223 EQATLLEGAPAT
-235 VEQVNAEQKV
+235 VEQVNVEQKV

-281 EGFTLIAL
+281 EGFMLIAL

-300 LTDHIT
+300 LIDYIT
-306 SIGYWAYMI
+306 PIGYWAYMI
-315 VNNIGL
+315 VNNIGY
-321 VWFYVGYVLVMVVLA
+321 VWFYVGYALIMVVLA
-336 LLSAWFASI
+336 LLSALFASI

-427 LFFVGAFLVLLR
+427 LFFVGVFLVLLR

-444 RFAMFKSLASFVDPV
+444 RFAMFKSLASFVEPV
-459 NEVLDRYVLNGLFGA
+459 NKFIDRYVLNGLFGA

-504 ILAFLVI
+504 ILAFLVL

-571 MEIDLDKLGTGVK
+571 MEIDLENLGTGVK

-666 YDKNEPVASE
+666 YDKNEPVVCE
-676 PIVEEVKSDRPS
+676 PVVEEAKSDRPS

-774 NKLKEVKDDLDVVV
+774 NKVKEVKDDLDVVV

-793 VFVANSEEDVIE
+793 VFAANSEEDVIE

-818 FNLIPVEEAGEKA
+818 FNLIPVEETVDKV
-831 SDKAPNYWYDKNEIR
+831 SDKAPNYWYDKNVIR
-846 PSDREPDYWYD
+846 SSDREPDYWF
-857 KNEVIEEVKEDRPS
+857 
-871 DKTPDY
+871 
-877 WYDKNEIRPSDREP
+877 DKNEIRSSDREP

-917 HALNPENLTPVC
+917 HALNPDNLTPVC

-947 KNEIRPSDRELSYWY
+947 KNEIRPSDREPSYWY
-962 DKNEPVASEP
+962 DKNEPVTSEPVVEEAKSDRPSDKTPDYWYENNAVCASDREPDYWYNKNAPVTSEP

-998 VEEAKSD
+998 VEEVKSD

-1023 EIEVIKEIRPS
+1023 VIEVIKEIRPS

-1054 KELRPSDREPWYWY
+1054 KELRPSDREPWFWY

-1118 EDPEYWYGDSEPVIE
+1118 EE
-1133 KQPEEVKV
+1133 
-1141 EEPVYEFKGER
+1141 
-1152 ASNFE
+1152 
-1157 PEHWYH
+1157 
-1163 LAKIDS
+1163 
-1169 ERRASDEDPEY
+1169 
-1180 WYGDSEPVIEKQ
+1180 
-1192 PEEVKVEEPV
+1192 
-1202 YEFKGERASNFE
+1202 
-1214 PEHWYHLAKI
+1214 
-1224 DSERRASD
+1224 
-1232 EDPEY
+1232 PEY

-1301 DKSDISE
+1301 NKSDISE

-1314 IKPVEARVVRFQLK
+1314 IKPVEARIVRFQLK

-1387 VSAVSVNPEENHDTT
+1387 VSAVSVNPEENHDTP

>member
-16 LSLIVMVALIF
+16 LSLIVVVALIF

-61 PGLSSQEWIDIFM
+61 PGLSSQGWIDIFM
-74 ALIVVILLGISI
+74 ALIVVVLLGISI

-96 KAVIDNDGEVTTKA
+96 KAVVDNDGEVTTKA

-156 MYDSRTVLY
+156 LYDSRTVLY

-214 EDEDELLAQ
+214 DEDELLAQ
-223 EQATLLEGAPVT
+223 EQATLLEGAPAT
-235 VEQVNAEQKV
+235 VEQVNVEQKV

-281 EGFTLIAL
+281 EGFMLIAL

-306 SIGYWAYMI
+306 PIGYWAYMI
-315 VNNIGL
+315 VNNIGY
-321 VWFYVGYVLVMVVLA
+321 VWFYVGYALIMVVLA
-336 LLSAWFASI
+336 LLSALFASI

-444 RFAMFKSLASFVDPV
+444 RFAMFKTLASFVEPV
-459 NEVLDRYVLNGLFGA
+459 NKFIDRYVLNGLFGA

-504 ILAFLVI
+504 ILAFLVL

-571 MEIDLDKLGTGVK
+571 MEFDLDKLGTGVK

-666 YDKNEPVASE
+666 YDKNEPVACE
-676 PIVEEVKSDRPS
+676 PVVEEAKSDRPS

-774 NKLKEVKDDLDVVV
+774 NKVKEVKDDLDVVV

-793 VFVANSEEDVIE
+793 VFVANSKEDVIE

-818 FNLIPVEEAGEKA
+818 FNLIPVEEAGDKA

-846 PSDREPDYWYD
+846 SSDREPDYWF
-857 KNEVIEEVKEDRPS
+857 
-871 DKTPDY
+871 
-877 WYDKNEIRPSDREP
+877 DKNEIRSSDREP

-898 VVEAEENDVL
+898 VVEENDVL

-917 HALNPENLTPVC
+917 HALNPDNLTPVC

-947 KNEIRPSDRELSYWY
+947 KNEIRPFDREPSYWY
-962 DKNEPVASEP
+962 DKNEPVTSEP
-972 VVEEAKS
+972 VVEEVKS
-979 DRPSD
+979 DRSSDKTPDYWYDKNKVIEEVKEDRPSD

-998 VEEAKSD
+998 VEEVKSD
-1005 SASDKTPDYWYDQ
+1005 SASYKTPDYWYDQ

-1118 EDPEYWYGDSEPVIE
+1118 EE
-1133 KQPEEVKV
+1133 
-1141 EEPVYEFKGER
+1141 
-1152 ASNFE
+1152 
-1157 PEHWYH
+1157 
-1163 LAKIDS
+1163 
-1169 ERRASDEDPEY
+1169 
-1180 WYGDSEPVIEKQ
+1180 
-1192 PEEVKVEEPV
+1192 
-1202 YEFKGERASNFE
+1202 
-1214 PEHWYHLAKI
+1214 
-1224 DSERRASD
+1224 
-1232 EDPEY
+1232 PEY

-1301 DKSDISE
+1301 NKSDISE

-1314 IKPVEARVVRFQLK
+1314 IKPVEARIVRFQLK

-1387 VSAVSVNPEENHDTT
+1387 VSAVSVNPEENHDTP

>member
-16 LSLIVMVALIF
+16 LSLIVVVALIF

-61 PGLSSQEWIDIFM
+61 PGLSSQGWIDIFM

-156 MYDSRTVLY
+156 LYDSRTVLY

-223 EQATLLEGAPVT
+223 EQATLLEGAPVA

-245 EQKQPIEKVV
+245 KQKQPIEKVV

-281 EGFTLIAL
+281 EGFMLIAL

-306 SIGYWAYMI
+306 PIGYWAYMI
-315 VNNIGL
+315 VNNIGY

-444 RFAMFKSLASFVDPV
+444 RFAMFKTLASFVDPV
-459 NEVLDRYVLNGLFGA
+459 NKFIDRYVLNGLFGA

-504 ILAFLVI
+504 ILAFLVL

-539 SIIGHDFDN
+539 SIIGYDFDN

-627 VKVQTQV
+627 VKAQTQV

-676 PIVEEVKSDRPS
+676 PVVEEAKSDRPS

-774 NKLKEVKDDLDVVV
+774 NKVKEVKDDLDVVV

-818 FNLIPVEEAGEKA
+818 FNLIPVEEAGDKA
-831 SDKAPNYWYDKNEIR
+831 SDKAPNYWYDKNKIR

-877 WYDKNEIRPSDREP
+877 WYENNAVCASDREP

-917 HALNPENLTPVC
+917 HALNPDNLTPVC

-936 ASDEEPDYWYD
+936 ASDEEPNYWYD
-947 KNEIRPSDRELSYWY
+947 KNEIRPSDREPSYWY

-1039 YWYDKNEEVE
+1039 YWYDKNEEIE

-1073 VIEKQPEEVKVEE
+1073 VIEKQPEEVKLEE

-1118 EDPEYWYGDSEPVIE
+1118 EE
-1133 KQPEEVKV
+1133 
-1141 EEPVYEFKGER
+1141 
-1152 ASNFE
+1152 
-1157 PEHWYH
+1157 
-1163 LAKIDS
+1163 
-1169 ERRASDEDPEY
+1169 
-1180 WYGDSEPVIEKQ
+1180 
-1192 PEEVKVEEPV
+1192 
-1202 YEFKGERASNFE
+1202 
-1214 PEHWYHLAKI
+1214 
-1224 DSERRASD
+1224 
-1232 EDPEY
+1232 PEY

-1341 EAFNKAVTNQAMIV
+1341 EAFNKAVTNQATIV

>member
-16 LSLIVMVALIF
+16 LSLIVVVALIF

-156 MYDSRTVLY
+156 LYDSRTVLY

-214 EDEDELLAQ
+214 DEDELLAQ
-223 EQATLLEGAPVT
+223 EQATLLEGAPVA
-235 VEQVNAEQKV
+235 VEQVNVEQKV

-276 FLWIV
+276 FLWVV
-281 EGFTLIAL
+281 EGLMLIAL
-289 IAIAIPPVRHF
+289 IAVAIPPVRHF

-306 SIGYWAYMI
+306 PIGYWAYMI
-315 VNNIGL
+315 VNNIGY
-321 VWFYVGYVLVMVVLA
+321 VWFYVGYALIMVVLA
-336 LLSAWFASI
+336 LLSALFASI

-444 RFAMFKSLASFVDPV
+444 RFAMFKTLASFVDPV

-504 ILAFLVI
+504 ILAFLVL
-511 LFATFIAWCFRKP
+511 LFTTFIAWCFRKP

-571 MEIDLDKLGTGVK
+571 MEFDLDKLGTGVK

-658 SDREPSYW
+658 SNREPSYW
-666 YDKNEPVASE
+666 YDKNEPVACE
-676 PIVEEVKSDRPS
+676 PIVEEAKSDRPS

-774 NKLKEVKDDLDVVV
+774 NKVKEVKDDLNVVV

-818 FNLIPVEEAGEKA
+818 FNLIPVEEAGDKA

-846 PSDREPDYWYD
+846 SSDREPDYWF
-857 KNEVIEEVKEDRPS
+857 
-871 DKTPDY
+871 
-877 WYDKNEIRPSDREP
+877 DKNEIRASDEEPDYWFDKNEIRSSDREP

-898 VVEAEENDVL
+898 VVETEENDVL

-917 HALNPENLTPVC
+917 HALNPDNLTPVC

-947 KNEIRPSDRELSYWY
+947 KNEIRPSDREPSYWY
-962 DKNEPVASEP
+962 DKNEPVTSEP
-972 VVEEAKS
+972 VVEEAKSDRPSDKTPDYWYGRNEVKVVEEVKS

-1023 EIEVIKEIRPS
+1023 VIEVIKEIRPS

-1073 VIEKQPEEVKVEE
+1073 VIEKQPEEVKLEE

-1118 EDPEYWYGDSEPVIE
+1118 EEPEHWYGDSEPVIE
-1133 KQPEEVKV
+1133 KQPEEVKF

-1169 ERRASDEDPEY
+1169 ERRASDEE
-1180 WYGDSEPVIEKQ
+1180 
-1192 PEEVKVEEPV
+1192 
-1202 YEFKGERASNFE
+1202 
-1214 PEHWYHLAKI
+1214 
-1224 DSERRASD
+1224 
-1232 EDPEY
+1232 PEY

-1301 DKSDISE
+1301 NKSDISE

-1341 EAFNKAVTNQAMIV
+1341 EAFNKAVTNQATIV

-1490 TPLDPIKN
+1490 SPLDPIKN

>member
-16 LSLIVMVALIF
+16 LSLIVVVALIF

-156 MYDSRTVLY
+156 LYDSRTVLY

-214 EDEDELLAQ
+214 DEDELLAQ
-223 EQATLLEGAPVT
+223 EQATLLENAPVA
-235 VEQVNAEQKV
+235 VEQVNVEQKV

-276 FLWIV
+276 FLWVV
-281 EGFTLIAL
+281 EGLMLIAL
-289 IAIAIPPVRHF
+289 IAVAIPPVRHF

-306 SIGYWAYMI
+306 PIGYWAYMI
-315 VNNIGL
+315 VNNIGY
-321 VWFYVGYVLVMVVLA
+321 VWFYVGYALIMVVLA
-336 LLSAWFASI
+336 LLSALFASI

-419 VRIVLAVV
+419 ARIVLAVV

-444 RFAMFKSLASFVDPV
+444 RFAMFKTLASFVDPV

-504 ILAFLVI
+504 ILAFLVL

-571 MEIDLDKLGTGVK
+571 MEFDLDKLGTGVK

-666 YDKNEPVASE
+666 YDKNEPVACE

-759 LEVASDKTPDYWYNR
+759 LEVASDKTPNYWYNR
-774 NKLKEVKDDLDVVV
+774 NKVKEVKDDLNVVV

-818 FNLIPVEEAGEKA
+818 FNLIPVEEAGDKA
-831 SDKAPNYWYDKNEIR
+831 SDKAPNYWYDKNVIR
-846 PSDREPDYWYD
+846 SSDREPDYWF
-857 KNEVIEEVKEDRPS
+857 
-871 DKTPDY
+871 
-877 WYDKNEIRPSDREP
+877 DKNEIRASDEEPDYWFDKNEIRSSDREP

-898 VVEAEENDVL
+898 VVETEENDVL

-917 HALNPENLTPVC
+917 HALNPDNLTPVC

-947 KNEIRPSDRELSYWY
+947 KNEIRPSDHEPSYWY
-962 DKNEPVASEP
+962 DKNEPVTSEP

-1023 EIEVIKEIRPS
+1023 VIEVIKEIRPS

-1073 VIEKQPEEVKVEE
+1073 VIEKQPEEVKLEE

-1118 EDPEYWYGDSEPVIE
+1118 EEPEHWYGDSKPVIE
-1133 KQPEEVKV
+1133 KQPEEVKF

-1169 ERRASDEDPEY
+1169 ERRASDE
-1180 WYGDSEPVIEKQ
+1180 EPK
-1192 PEEVKVEEPV
+1192 
-1202 YEFKGERASNFE
+1202 
-1214 PEHWYHLAKI
+1214 
-1224 DSERRASD
+1224 
-1232 EDPEY
+1232 Y

-1269 PLSPV
+1269 PLNPV

-1341 EAFNKAVTNQAMIV
+1341 EAFNKAVTNQATIV
-1355 TPMLQGQGSNKGSKY
+1355 TPMLQGQGLNKGSKY

>member
-16 LSLIVMVALIF
+16 LSLIVVVALIF

-156 MYDSRTVLY
+156 LYDSRTVLY

-223 EQATLLEGAPVT
+223 EQATLLEGAPVA

-281 EGFTLIAL
+281 EGFMLIAL

-306 SIGYWAYMI
+306 PIGYWAYMI
-315 VNNIGL
+315 VNNIGY
-321 VWFYVGYVLVMVVLA
+321 VWFYVGYALIMVVLA
-336 LLSAWFASI
+336 LLSALFASI

-444 RFAMFKSLASFVDPV
+444 RFAMFKTLASFVEPV
-459 NEVLDRYVLNGLFGA
+459 NEVIDRYVLNGLFGA

-504 ILAFLVI
+504 ILAFLVL

-539 SIIGHDFDN
+539 SIVGHDFDN

-571 MEIDLDKLGTGVK
+571 MEFDLDKLGTGVK

-676 PIVEEVKSDRPS
+676 SVVEEAKSDRPS

-774 NKLKEVKDDLDVVV
+774 NKVKEVKDDLNVVV

-818 FNLIPVEEAGEKA
+818 FNLIPVEEAGDKA

-846 PSDREPDYWYD
+846 SSDREPDYWF
-857 KNEVIEEVKEDRPS
+857 
-871 DKTPDY
+871 
-877 WYDKNEIRPSDREP
+877 DKNEIRSSDREP

-898 VVEAEENDVL
+898 VVETEENDVL

-917 HALNPENLTPVC
+917 HALNPDNLTPVC

-947 KNEIRPSDRELSYWY
+947 KNEIRPSDREPSYWY
-962 DKNEPVASEP
+962 DKNEPVTSEP
-972 VVEEAKS
+972 VVEEAKSDRPSDKTPDYWYENNAVCASNREPDYWYDKNEPEACEPAVEEVKS

-1049 QEPVV
+1049 QELVV

-1073 VIEKQPEEVKVEE
+1073 VIEKQPEEVKLEE

-1118 EDPEYWYGDSEPVIE
+1118 EEPEYWYGDPEPVIE
-1133 KQPEEVKV
+1133 KQPEEVKL

-1169 ERRASDEDPEY
+1169 ERRASDEE
-1180 WYGDSEPVIEKQ
+1180 
-1192 PEEVKVEEPV
+1192 
-1202 YEFKGERASNFE
+1202 
-1214 PEHWYHLAKI
+1214 
-1224 DSERRASD
+1224 
-1232 EDPEY
+1232 PEY

-1341 EAFNKAVTNQAMIV
+1341 EAFNKAVTNQATIV

>member
-16 LSLIVMVALIF
+16 LSLIVVVALIF

-61 PGLSSQEWIDIFM
+61 PGLSSQGWIDIFM

-156 MYDSRTVLY
+156 LYDSRTVLY

-214 EDEDELLAQ
+214 DKDELLAQ
-223 EQATLLEGAPVT
+223 EQATLLENAPVA

-276 FLWIV
+276 FLWVV
-281 EGFTLIAL
+281 EGLMLIAL
-289 IAIAIPPVRHF
+289 IAVAIPPVRHF

-306 SIGYWAYMI
+306 PIGYWAYMI
-315 VNNIGL
+315 VNNIGY
-321 VWFYVGYVLVMVVLA
+321 VWFYVGYALIMVVLA
-336 LLSAWFASI
+336 LLSALFASI

-444 RFAMFKSLASFVDPV
+444 RFAMFKSLASFVNPV
-459 NEVLDRYVLNGLFGA
+459 NEVIDRYVLNGLFGA

-504 ILAFLVI
+504 ILAFLVL

-571 MEIDLDKLGTGVK
+571 MEFDLDKLGTGVK

-666 YDKNEPVASE
+666 YDKNEPVACE
-676 PIVEEVKSDRPS
+676 PIVEEAKSDRPS

-774 NKLKEVKDDLDVVV
+774 NKVKEIKDESDVVV

-818 FNLIPVEEAGEKA
+818 FNLIPVEEAGDKA
-831 SDKAPNYWYDKNEIR
+831 SDKVPNYWYDKNVIR
-846 PSDREPDYWYD
+846 SSDREPDYWF
-857 KNEVIEEVKEDRPS
+857 
-871 DKTPDY
+871 
-877 WYDKNEIRPSDREP
+877 DKNEIRSSDREPDYWFDKNEIRSSDREP

-898 VVEAEENDVL
+898 VVETEENDVL

-917 HALNPENLTPVC
+917 HALNPDNLTPVC

-947 KNEIRPSDRELSYWY
+947 KNEIRPSDREPSYWY
-962 DKNEPVASEP
+962 DKNEPVTSEP
-972 VVEEAKS
+972 VVEEAKSDRPSDKTPDYWYGRNEVKVVEEAKS

-1073 VIEKQPEEVKVEE
+1073 VIEKQPEEVKLEE

-1118 EDPEYWYGDSEPVIE
+1118 EE
-1133 KQPEEVKV
+1133 
-1141 EEPVYEFKGER
+1141 
-1152 ASNFE
+1152 
-1157 PEHWYH
+1157 
-1163 LAKIDS
+1163 
-1169 ERRASDEDPEY
+1169 
-1180 WYGDSEPVIEKQ
+1180 
-1192 PEEVKVEEPV
+1192 
-1202 YEFKGERASNFE
+1202 
-1214 PEHWYHLAKI
+1214 
-1224 DSERRASD
+1224 
-1232 EDPEY
+1232 PEY

-1301 DKSDISE
+1301 NKSDISE

-1341 EAFNKAVTNQAMIV
+1341 EAFNKAVTNQATIV

>member
-16 LSLIVMVALIF
+16 LSLIVVVALIF

-61 PGLSSQEWIDIFM
+61 PGLSSQGWIDIFM

-156 MYDSRTVLY
+156 LYDSRTVLY

-223 EQATLLEGAPVT
+223 EQATLLEGAPVA

-281 EGFTLIAL
+281 EGFMLIAL

-306 SIGYWAYMI
+306 PIGYWAYMI
-315 VNNIGL
+315 VNNIGY

-356 DKELEVG
+356 DKELEIG

-444 RFAMFKSLASFVDPV
+444 RFAMFKTLASFVEPM
-459 NEVLDRYVLNGLFGA
+459 NKFIDRYVLNGLFGA

-504 ILAFLVI
+504 ILAFLVL

-539 SIIGHDFDN
+539 SIVGHDFDN

-571 MEIDLDKLGTGVK
+571 MEFDLDKLGTGVK

-627 VKVQTQV
+627 VKAQTQV

-676 PIVEEVKSDRPS
+676 PVIEEAKSDRPS

-774 NKLKEVKDDLDVVV
+774 NKVKEVKDDLDVVV

-818 FNLIPVEEAGEKA
+818 FNLIPVEEAGDKA

-877 WYDKNEIRPSDREP
+877 WYENNAVCASDREP

-947 KNEIRPSDRELSYWY
+947 KNEIRPSDREPSYWY

-993 NEVKV
+993 NGVKV

-1118 EDPEYWYGDSEPVIE
+1118 EE
-1133 KQPEEVKV
+1133 
-1141 EEPVYEFKGER
+1141 
-1152 ASNFE
+1152 
-1157 PEHWYH
+1157 
-1163 LAKIDS
+1163 
-1169 ERRASDEDPEY
+1169 
-1180 WYGDSEPVIEKQ
+1180 
-1192 PEEVKVEEPV
+1192 
-1202 YEFKGERASNFE
+1202 
-1214 PEHWYHLAKI
+1214 
-1224 DSERRASD
+1224 
-1232 EDPEY
+1232 PEY

-1341 EAFNKAVTNQAMIV
+1341 EAFNKAVTNQATIV
-1355 TPMLQGQGSNKGSKY
+1355 TPMLQGQGLNKGSKY

-1433 NSGNEDV
+1433 NSENEDV

>member
-16 LSLIVMVALIF
+16 LSLIVVVALIF

-306 SIGYWAYMI
+306 PIGYWAYMI

-504 ILAFLVI
+504 ILAFLVL

-571 MEIDLDKLGTGVK
+571 MKIDLDKLGTGVK

-676 PIVEEVKSDRPS
+676 PVVEEAKSDRPSDKTPDYWYGRNEVKVVEEAKSDSAS

-774 NKLKEVKDDLDVVV
+774 NKVKEVKDDLDVVV

-818 FNLIPVEEAGEKA
+818 FNLIPVEEAGDKA

-846 PSDREPDYWYD
+846 PSDCEPDYWYD

-947 KNEIRPSDRELSYWY
+947 KNEIRPSDREPSYWY
-962 DKNEPVASEP
+962 DKNEPVTSEP

-1005 SASDKTPDYWYDQ
+1005 SASDKTPYYWYDQ

-1068 GDPEP
+1068 GDP
-1073 VIEKQPEEVKVEE
+1073 
-1086 PVYEFKGERASN
+1086 
-1098 FEPEHWYHLAKIDSE
+1098 
-1113 RRASD
+1113 
-1118 EDPEYWYGDSEPVIE
+1118 
-1133 KQPEEVKV
+1133 
-1141 EEPVYEFKGER
+1141 
-1152 ASNFE
+1152 
-1157 PEHWYH
+1157 
-1163 LAKIDS
+1163 
-1169 ERRASDEDPEY
+1169 
-1180 WYGDSEPVIEKQ
+1180 EPVIEKQ

>member
-16 LSLIVMVALIF
+16 LSLIVVAALIF
-27 FSVPYLND
+27 FGVPYLND

-61 PGLSSQEWIDIFM
+61 PGLSSQGWIDIFM

-96 KAVIDNDGEVTTKA
+96 KAVIDNDGEVTTRA

-156 MYDSRTVLY
+156 LYDSRTVLY

-214 EDEDELLAQ
+214 DEDELLAQ

-235 VEQVNAEQKV
+235 VEQVNVEQKV

-281 EGFTLIAL
+281 EGFMLIAL

-306 SIGYWAYMI
+306 PIGYWAYMI
-315 VNNIGL
+315 VNNIGY
-321 VWFYVGYVLVMVVLA
+321 VWFYVGYALIMVVLA
-336 LLSAWFASI
+336 LLSALFASI

-444 RFAMFKSLASFVDPV
+444 RFAMFKTLASFVEPV
-459 NEVLDRYVLNGLFGA
+459 NKFIDRYVLNGLFGA

-504 ILAFLVI
+504 ILAFLVL

-666 YDKNEPVASE
+666 YDKNEPVACE
-676 PIVEEVKSDRPS
+676 PVVEEAKSDRPS

-721 VETKIEEVVEESK
+721 VETNIEEVVEESK

-774 NKLKEVKDDLDVVV
+774 NKVEVKDDSDVVV

-793 VFVANSEEDVIE
+793 VFVANSKEDVIE

-818 FNLIPVEEAGEKA
+818 FNLIPIEEAGDKA

-846 PSDREPDYWYD
+846 SSDREPDYWF
-857 KNEVIEEVKEDRPS
+857 
-871 DKTPDY
+871 
-877 WYDKNEIRPSDREP
+877 DKNEIRPSDREP

-947 KNEIRPSDRELSYWY
+947 KNEIRPSDREPSYWY
-962 DKNEPVASEP
+962 DKNEPIASEP
-972 VVEEAKS
+972 VVEE
-979 DRPSD
+979 
-984 KTPDYWYGR
+984 
-993 NEVKV
+993 V
-998 VEEAKSD
+998 KSD

-1023 EIEVIKEIRPS
+1023 VIEVIKEIRPS

-1073 VIEKQPEEVKVEE
+1073 VIEKQPEEVKLEE

-1118 EDPEYWYGDSEPVIE
+1118 EEP
-1133 KQPEEVKV
+1133 K
-1141 EEPVYEFKGER
+1141 
-1152 ASNFE
+1152 
-1157 PEHWYH
+1157 
-1163 LAKIDS
+1163 
-1169 ERRASDEDPEY
+1169 
-1180 WYGDSEPVIEKQ
+1180 
-1192 PEEVKVEEPV
+1192 
-1202 YEFKGERASNFE
+1202 
-1214 PEHWYHLAKI
+1214 
-1224 DSERRASD
+1224 
-1232 EDPEY
+1232 Y

-1274 QPIKKDEPT
+1274 QPIKKDEAT

-1301 DKSDISE
+1301 NKSDISE

-1341 EAFNKAVTNQAMIV
+1341 EAFNKAVTNQATIV

-1387 VSAVSVNPEENHDTT
+1387 VSAVSVNPEENHDTS

>member
-16 LSLIVMVALIF
+16 LSLIVVVALIF

-61 PGLSSQEWIDIFM
+61 PGLSSQGWIDIFM

-86 WPAIVAYKKP
+86 WPAVVAYKKP

-156 MYDSRTVLY
+156 LYDSRTVLY

-214 EDEDELLAQ
+214 DEDELLAQ
-223 EQATLLEGAPVT
+223 EQATLLEGAPV
-235 VEQVNAEQKV
+235 VEQANVEQKV

-276 FLWIV
+276 FLWVV
-281 EGFTLIAL
+281 EGLMLIAL
-289 IAIAIPPVRHF
+289 IAVAIPPVRHF
-300 LTDHIT
+300 LIDHIT
-306 SIGYWAYMI
+306 PIGYWAYMI
-315 VNNIGL
+315 VNNIGY
-321 VWFYVGYVLVMVVLA
+321 VWFYVGYALIMVVLA
-336 LLSAWFASI
+336 LLSALFASI
-345 GYKKAKVETAP
+345 GYKKVKVETAP

-444 RFAMFKSLASFVDPV
+444 RFAMFKTLASFVEPV
-459 NEVLDRYVLNGLFGA
+459 NKFIDRYVLNGLFGA

-504 ILAFLVI
+504 ILAFLVL

-666 YDKNEPVASE
+666 YDKNEPEACE
-676 PIVEEVKSDRPS
+676 PVVEEVKSDRPS

-759 LEVASDKTPDYWYNR
+759 LEVASDKTSDYWYNR
-774 NKLKEVKDDLDVVV
+774 NKVKEIKDESDVVV

-818 FNLIPVEEAGEKA
+818 FNLIPVEEAGDKA

-846 PSDREPDYWYD
+846 SSDREPDYWF
-857 KNEVIEEVKEDRPS
+857 
-871 DKTPDY
+871 
-877 WYDKNEIRPSDREP
+877 DKNEIRSSDREP

-917 HALNPENLTPVC
+917 HALNPDNLTPVC
-929 EEGTGEK
+929 EEETGEK

-947 KNEIRPSDRELSYWY
+947 KNEIRPSDREPSYWY
-962 DKNEPVASEP
+962 DKNEPEACEP
-972 VVEEAKS
+972 VVEETKS
-979 DRPSD
+979 DRSSDKTPDYWYDKNEVIEEVKEDRPSD

-1073 VIEKQPEEVKVEE
+1073 VVEKQPEEVKLEE

-1118 EDPEYWYGDSEPVIE
+1118 EE
-1133 KQPEEVKV
+1133 
-1141 EEPVYEFKGER
+1141 
-1152 ASNFE
+1152 
-1157 PEHWYH
+1157 
-1163 LAKIDS
+1163 
-1169 ERRASDEDPEY
+1169 
-1180 WYGDSEPVIEKQ
+1180 
-1192 PEEVKVEEPV
+1192 
-1202 YEFKGERASNFE
+1202 
-1214 PEHWYHLAKI
+1214 
-1224 DSERRASD
+1224 
-1232 EDPEY
+1232 PEY

-1274 QPIKKDEPT
+1274 QPIKKDEPI

-1288 GEVKPVVVAPVKL
+1288 GKVKPVVVAPVKL
-1301 DKSDISE
+1301 NKSDISE

-1387 VSAVSVNPEENHDTT
+1387 VSAVSVNPEENHDTS

>member
-180 PVLGYFALFVVI
+180 PVLGFFALFVVI

-223 EQATLLEGAPVT
+223 EQATLLEGAPVA

-321 VWFYVGYVLVMVVLA
+321 VWFYVGYVLVMVLLA

-504 ILAFLVI
+504 ILAFLVL

-676 PIVEEVKSDRPS
+676 PVVEEAKSDRPS

-774 NKLKEVKDDLDVVV
+774 NKVKEVKDDLDVVV

-818 FNLIPVEEAGEKA
+818 FNLISVEEAGEKA
-831 SDKAPNYWYDKNEIR
+831 SDKAPN
-846 PSDREPDYWYD
+846 
-857 KNEVIEEVKEDRPS
+857 
-871 DKTPDY
+871 Y

-917 HALNPENLTPVC
+917 HALNPDNLTPVC
-929 EEGTGEK
+929 EEETGEK

-947 KNEIRPSDRELSYWY
+947 KNEIRPSDREPSYWY
-962 DKNEPVASEP
+962 DKNKPVASEP
-972 VVEEAKS
+972 VVEEVKSDRPSDKTPDYWYDRNEVKVVEEVKS

-1018 NEPEP
+1018 NEPVP

-1073 VIEKQPEEVKVEE
+1073 VIEKQPEEVKAEE

-1118 EDPEYWYGDSEPVIE
+1118 EE
-1133 KQPEEVKV
+1133 
-1141 EEPVYEFKGER
+1141 
-1152 ASNFE
+1152 
-1157 PEHWYH
+1157 
-1163 LAKIDS
+1163 
-1169 ERRASDEDPEY
+1169 
-1180 WYGDSEPVIEKQ
+1180 
-1192 PEEVKVEEPV
+1192 
-1202 YEFKGERASNFE
+1202 
-1214 PEHWYHLAKI
+1214 
-1224 DSERRASD
+1224 
-1232 EDPEY
+1232 PEY

-1341 EAFNKAVTNQAMIV
+1341 EAFNKAVTNQATIV
-1355 TPMLQGQGSNKGSKY
+1355 TPMLQGQGLNKGSKY

-1387 VSAVSVNPEENHDTT
+1387 VSAVSVNPEENHDTS

-1417 WAQAKKK
+1417 WSQAKKK
-1424 FEEEQKLLA
+1424 FEKEQKLLA
-1433 NSGNEDV
+1433 NVGNEDV

>member
-16 LSLIVMVALIF
+16 LSLIVVVALIF

-61 PGLSSQEWIDIFM
+61 PGLSSQGWIDIFM

-96 KAVIDNDGEVTTKA
+96 KAVIDNDGDVTTKV

-156 MYDSRTVLY
+156 LYDSRTVLY

-214 EDEDELLAQ
+214 DEDELLAQ
-223 EQATLLEGAPVT
+223 EQATLLEGAPAT
-235 VEQVNAEQKV
+235 VEQVNVEQKV

-281 EGFTLIAL
+281 EGFMLIAL

-300 LTDHIT
+300 LIDHIT
-306 SIGYWAYMI
+306 PIGYWAYMI
-315 VNNIGL
+315 VNNIGY
-321 VWFYVGYVLVMVVLA
+321 VWFYVGYALIMVVLA
-336 LLSAWFASI
+336 LLSALFASI

-444 RFAMFKSLASFVDPV
+444 RFAMFKTLASFVEPV
-459 NEVLDRYVLNGLFGA
+459 NKFIDRYVLNGLFGA

-504 ILAFLVI
+504 ILAFLVL

-571 MEIDLDKLGTGVK
+571 MEFDLDKLGTGVK

-666 YDKNEPVASE
+666 YDKNEPVTSE
-676 PIVEEVKSDRPS
+676 PVIEEAKSDRPS

-774 NKLKEVKDDLDVVV
+774 NKVKEVKDDLDVVV

-793 VFVANSEEDVIE
+793 VFVANSKEDVIE

-818 FNLIPVEEAGEKA
+818 FNLIPVEEAGDKA

-846 PSDREPDYWYD
+846 S
-857 KNEVIEEVKEDRPS
+857 
-871 DKTPDY
+871 
-877 WYDKNEIRPSDREP
+877 SDREP

-917 HALNPENLTPVC
+917 HALNPDNLTPVC

-947 KNEIRPSDRELSYWY
+947 KNEIRPSDREPSYWY
-962 DKNEPVASEP
+962 DKNEPVTSEP

-1049 QEPVV
+1049 QELVV

-1073 VIEKQPEEVKVEE
+1073 VIEKQPEEVKLEE

-1118 EDPEYWYGDSEPVIE
+1118 EE
-1133 KQPEEVKV
+1133 
-1141 EEPVYEFKGER
+1141 
-1152 ASNFE
+1152 
-1157 PEHWYH
+1157 
-1163 LAKIDS
+1163 
-1169 ERRASDEDPEY
+1169 
-1180 WYGDSEPVIEKQ
+1180 
-1192 PEEVKVEEPV
+1192 
-1202 YEFKGERASNFE
+1202 
-1214 PEHWYHLAKI
+1214 
-1224 DSERRASD
+1224 
-1232 EDPEY
+1232 PEY

-1301 DKSDISE
+1301 NKSDISE

-1341 EAFNKAVTNQAMIV
+1341 EAFNKAVTNQATIV

-1387 VSAVSVNPEENHDTT
+1387 VSAVSVNPEENHDTS

>member
-16 LSLIVMVALIF
+16 LSLIVVVALIF
-27 FSVPYLND
+27 FGVPYLND

-61 PGLSSQEWIDIFM
+61 PGLSSQGWIDIFM

-156 MYDSRTVLY
+156 LYDSRTVLY

-192 ILVVLIALSVLL
+192 ILVVLIALSVFL
-204 GVLAFKKPKE
+204 GVLAFKKPK

-223 EQATLLEGAPVT
+223 EQATLLEGAPAT
-235 VEQVNAEQKV
+235 VEQVNVEQKV

-281 EGFTLIAL
+281 EGFMLIAL
-289 IAIAIPPVRHF
+289 IAIAIPSVRHF

-306 SIGYWAYMI
+306 PIGYWAYMI
-315 VNNIGL
+315 VNNIGY
-321 VWFYVGYVLVMVVLA
+321 VWFYVGYALIMVVLA
-336 LLSAWFASI
+336 LLSALFASI

-444 RFAMFKSLASFVDPV
+444 RFAMFKTLASFVEPV
-459 NEVLDRYVLNGLFGA
+459 NKFIDRYVLNGLFGA

-504 ILAFLVI
+504 ILAFLVL

-571 MEIDLDKLGTGVK
+571 MEIDLENLGTGVK

-666 YDKNEPVASE
+666 YDKNEPETCE
-676 PIVEEVKSDRPS
+676 PVVEEAKSDRPSDKTPDYWYDRNEVKVVEEAKSDRPS

-774 NKLKEVKDDLDVVV
+774 NKVKEVKDDLDVVV

-793 VFVANSEEDVIE
+793 VFVANSKEDVIE

-818 FNLIPVEEAGEKA
+818 FNLIPVEEAGDKA

-846 PSDREPDYWYD
+846 SSDREPDYWF
-857 KNEVIEEVKEDRPS
+857 
-871 DKTPDY
+871 
-877 WYDKNEIRPSDREP
+877 DKNEIRSSDREP

-917 HALNPENLTPVC
+917 HALNPDNLTPVC

-947 KNEIRPSDRELSYWY
+947 KNEIRPSDREPSYWY
-962 DKNEPVASEP
+962 DKNEPVTSEP

-1073 VIEKQPEEVKVEE
+1073 VIEKQPEEVKLEE

-1118 EDPEYWYGDSEPVIE
+1118 E
-1133 KQPEEVKV
+1133 
-1141 EEPVYEFKGER
+1141 
-1152 ASNFE
+1152 E
-1157 PEHWYH
+1157 PEH
-1163 LAKIDS
+1163 
-1169 ERRASDEDPEY
+1169 
-1180 WYGDSEPVIEKQ
+1180 
-1192 PEEVKVEEPV
+1192 
-1202 YEFKGERASNFE
+1202 
-1214 PEHWYHLAKI
+1214 
-1224 DSERRASD
+1224 
-1232 EDPEY
+1232 

-1301 DKSDISE
+1301 NKSDISE

-1314 IKPVEARVVRFQLK
+1314 IKPVEARIVRFQLK

-1387 VSAVSVNPEENHDTT
+1387 VSAVSVNPEENHDTP

>member
-16 LSLIVMVALIF
+16 LSLIVVVALIF

-35 AITCGGVNSIGQFSS
+35 AITCCGVNSIGQFSS

-61 PGLSSQEWIDIFM
+61 PGLSSQGWIDIFM

-156 MYDSRTVLY
+156 LYDSRTVLY

-214 EDEDELLAQ
+214 DEDELLAQ
-223 EQATLLEGAPVT
+223 EQATLLEGAPV
-235 VEQVNAEQKV
+235 VEQANVEQKV

-276 FLWIV
+276 FLWVV
-281 EGFTLIAL
+281 EGLMLIAL
-289 IAIAIPPVRHF
+289 IAVAIPPVRHF
-300 LTDHIT
+300 LIDHIT
-306 SIGYWAYMI
+306 PIGYWAYMI
-315 VNNIGL
+315 VNNIGY
-321 VWFYVGYVLVMVVLA
+321 VWFYVGYALIMVVLA
-336 LLSAWFASI
+336 LLSALFASI
-345 GYKKAKVETAP
+345 GYKKAKVKTAP

-444 RFAMFKSLASFVDPV
+444 RFAMFKTLASFVEPV
-459 NEVLDRYVLNGLFGA
+459 NKFIDRYVLNGLFGA

-504 ILAFLVI
+504 ILAFLVL

-666 YDKNEPVASE
+666 YDKNEPVACE
-676 PIVEEVKSDRPS
+676 PVVEETKSDRPS

-774 NKLKEVKDDLDVVV
+774 NKVKEVKNDLDVVV

-818 FNLIPVEEAGEKA
+818 FNLIPVEEAGDKA

-846 PSDREPDYWYD
+846 SSDREPDYWF
-857 KNEVIEEVKEDRPS
+857 
-871 DKTPDY
+871 
-877 WYDKNEIRPSDREP
+877 DKNEIRSSDREP

-917 HALNPENLTPVC
+917 HALNPDNLTPVC
-929 EEGTGEK
+929 EEETGEK

-947 KNEIRPSDRELSYWY
+947 KNEIRPSDREPSYWY
-962 DKNEPVASEP
+962 DKNEPVTSEP
-972 VVEEAKS
+972 VIEESKS
-979 DRPSD
+979 DRSSD
-984 KTPDYWYGR
+984 KTPDYWYENNAVCASNR
-993 NEVKV
+993 EPDYWYDKNETVACEPV
-998 VEEAKSD
+998 VEEVKSD

-1073 VIEKQPEEVKVEE
+1073 VIEKQPEEVKFEE

-1118 EDPEYWYGDSEPVIE
+1118 EE
-1133 KQPEEVKV
+1133 
-1141 EEPVYEFKGER
+1141 
-1152 ASNFE
+1152 
-1157 PEHWYH
+1157 
-1163 LAKIDS
+1163 
-1169 ERRASDEDPEY
+1169 
-1180 WYGDSEPVIEKQ
+1180 
-1192 PEEVKVEEPV
+1192 
-1202 YEFKGERASNFE
+1202 
-1214 PEHWYHLAKI
+1214 
-1224 DSERRASD
+1224 
-1232 EDPEY
+1232 PEY

-1301 DKSDISE
+1301 NKSDISE

-1314 IKPVEARVVRFQLK
+1314 IKPVEARIVRFQLK

-1387 VSAVSVNPEENHDTT
+1387 VSAVSVNPEENHDTP

>member
-16 LSLIVMVALIF
+16 LSLIVVVALIF
-27 FSVPYLND
+27 FGVPYLND

-61 PGLSSQEWIDIFM
+61 PGLSSQGWIDIFM

-96 KAVIDNDGEVTTKA
+96 KAVIDNDGEVTTRA

-156 MYDSRTVLY
+156 LYDSRTVLY

-214 EDEDELLAQ
+214 DEDELLAQ
-223 EQATLLEGAPVT
+223 EQATLLEGAPAT
-235 VEQVNAEQKV
+235 VEQVNVEQKV

-281 EGFTLIAL
+281 EGFMLIAL

-300 LTDHIT
+300 LIDHIT
-306 SIGYWAYMI
+306 PIGYWAYMI
-315 VNNIGL
+315 VNNIGY
-321 VWFYVGYVLVMVVLA
+321 VWFYVGYALIMVVLA
-336 LLSAWFASI
+336 LLSALFASI

-444 RFAMFKSLASFVDPV
+444 RFAMFKTLASFVEPV
-459 NEVLDRYVLNGLFGA
+459 NKFIDRYVLNGLFGA

-504 ILAFLVI
+504 ILAFLVL

-571 MEIDLDKLGTGVK
+571 MEIDLEKLGTGVK

-634 PAYENIEEFA
+634 PAYENIEEFV

-666 YDKNEPVASE
+666 YDKNEPVACE
-676 PIVEEVKSDRPS
+676 AVVEEVKSDRPS

-774 NKLKEVKDDLDVVV
+774 NKVKEVKDDSDVVV

-818 FNLIPVEEAGEKA
+818 FNLIPVEEAGDKA
-831 SDKAPNYWYDKNEIR
+831 SDKTPNYWYDKNEIR
-846 PSDREPDYWYD
+846 SSDREPSYWF
-857 KNEVIEEVKEDRPS
+857 
-871 DKTPDY
+871 
-877 WYDKNEIRPSDREP
+877 DKNEIRPSDREP

-917 HALNPENLTPVC
+917 HALNPDNLTPVC

-947 KNEIRPSDRELSYWY
+947 KNEIRPSDREPSYWY

-972 VVEEAKS
+972 VAEEAKS
-979 DRPSD
+979 DRSSD

-998 VEEAKSD
+998 VEEVKSD
-1005 SASDKTPDYWYDQ
+1005 NASDKTPDYWYDQ

-1034 DREPN
+1034 DREPD

-1073 VIEKQPEEVKVEE
+1073 VIEKQPEEVKLEE

-1118 EDPEYWYGDSEPVIE
+1118 EEP
-1133 KQPEEVKV
+1133 K
-1141 EEPVYEFKGER
+1141 
-1152 ASNFE
+1152 
-1157 PEHWYH
+1157 
-1163 LAKIDS
+1163 
-1169 ERRASDEDPEY
+1169 
-1180 WYGDSEPVIEKQ
+1180 
-1192 PEEVKVEEPV
+1192 
-1202 YEFKGERASNFE
+1202 
-1214 PEHWYHLAKI
+1214 
-1224 DSERRASD
+1224 
-1232 EDPEY
+1232 Y

-1274 QPIKKDEPT
+1274 QPIKKDEAT

-1301 DKSDISE
+1301 NKSDISE
-1308 VASMDN
+1308 VSSMDN

-1341 EAFNKAVTNQAMIV
+1341 EAFNKAVTNQATIV

-1370 LANRASKER
+1370 LANRANKER

-1387 VSAVSVNPEENHDTT
+1387 VSAVSVNPEENHDTS

>member
-16 LSLIVMVALIF
+16 LSLIVVVALIF

-61 PGLSSQEWIDIFM
+61 PGLSSQGWIDIFM

-223 EQATLLEGAPVT
+223 EQATLLEGAPVA

-245 EQKQPIEKVV
+245 EKKQPIEKVV

-276 FLWIV
+276 FLWVV
-281 EGFTLIAL
+281 EGFMSIAL

-306 SIGYWAYMI
+306 PIGYWAYMI
-315 VNNIGL
+315 VNNIGY
-321 VWFYVGYVLVMVVLA
+321 VWFYVGYALIMVVLA
-336 LLSAWFASI
+336 LLSALFASI

-444 RFAMFKSLASFVDPV
+444 RFAMFKTLASFVEPM
-459 NEVLDRYVLNGLFGA
+459 NKFIDRYVLNGLFGA

-504 ILAFLVI
+504 ILAFLVL

-627 VKVQTQV
+627 VKAQTQV

-676 PIVEEVKSDRPS
+676 PVVEEVKSDRPSDKTPDYWYGRNEVKVVEEAKSDRPS

-774 NKLKEVKDDLDVVV
+774 NKVKEVKDDLDVVV

-947 KNEIRPSDRELSYWY
+947 KNEIRPSDREPDYWY
-962 DKNEPVASEP
+962 DKNELVASEP

-1118 EDPEYWYGDSEPVIE
+1118 EE
-1133 KQPEEVKV
+1133 
-1141 EEPVYEFKGER
+1141 
-1152 ASNFE
+1152 
-1157 PEHWYH
+1157 
-1163 LAKIDS
+1163 
-1169 ERRASDEDPEY
+1169 
-1180 WYGDSEPVIEKQ
+1180 
-1192 PEEVKVEEPV
+1192 
-1202 YEFKGERASNFE
+1202 
-1214 PEHWYHLAKI
+1214 
-1224 DSERRASD
+1224 
-1232 EDPEY
+1232 PEY

-1262 DAGFDVE
+1262 DTGFDVE

>member
-16 LSLIVMVALIF
+16 LSLIVVVALIF

-61 PGLSSQEWIDIFM
+61 PGLSSQGWIDIFM

-156 MYDSRTVLY
+156 LYDSRTVLY

-223 EQATLLEGAPVT
+223 EQATLLEGAPVA

-281 EGFTLIAL
+281 EGFMLIAL

-306 SIGYWAYMI
+306 PIGYWAYMI
-315 VNNIGL
+315 VNNIGY
-321 VWFYVGYVLVMVVLA
+321 VWFYVGYALIMVVLA
-336 LLSAWFASI
+336 LLSALFASI

-444 RFAMFKSLASFVDPV
+444 RFAMFKSLASFVEPM
-459 NEVLDRYVLNGLFGA
+459 NKFIDRYVLNGLFGA

-504 ILAFLVI
+504 ILAFLVL

-539 SIIGHDFDN
+539 SIVGHDFDN

-571 MEIDLDKLGTGVK
+571 MEFDLDKLGTGVK

-627 VKVQTQV
+627 VKAQTQV

-676 PIVEEVKSDRPS
+676 PVIEEAKSDRPS

-702 PIQQPVIYESATA
+702 PIQQPVIYESAIA

-721 VETKIEEVVEESK
+721 VETKIEEVGEESK

-774 NKLKEVKDDLDVVV
+774 NKVKEVKDDLNVVV

-818 FNLIPVEEAGEKA
+818 FNLIPVEEAGDKA

-846 PSDREPDYWYD
+846 FSDREPDYWYD

-898 VVEAEENDVL
+898 VVKAEENDVL

-917 HALNPENLTPVC
+917 HALNPDNLTPVC

-936 ASDEEPDYWYD
+936 ASDEEPNYWYD
-947 KNEIRPSDRELSYWY
+947 KNEIRPSDREPSYWY

-993 NEVKV
+993 NGVKV

-1068 GDPEP
+1068 GDP
-1073 VIEKQPEEVKVEE
+1073 
-1086 PVYEFKGERASN
+1086 
-1098 FEPEHWYHLAKIDSE
+1098 
-1113 RRASD
+1113 
-1118 EDPEYWYGDSEPVIE
+1118 
-1133 KQPEEVKV
+1133 
-1141 EEPVYEFKGER
+1141 
-1152 ASNFE
+1152 
-1157 PEHWYH
+1157 
-1163 LAKIDS
+1163 
-1169 ERRASDEDPEY
+1169 
-1180 WYGDSEPVIEKQ
+1180 EPVIEKQ

>member
-16 LSLIVMVALIF
+16 LSLIVVVALIF

-156 MYDSRTVLY
+156 LYDSRTVLY

-214 EDEDELLAQ
+214 DEDELLAQ
-223 EQATLLEGAPVT
+223 EQATLLENAPVA

-276 FLWIV
+276 FLWVV
-281 EGFTLIAL
+281 EGLMLVAL
-289 IAIAIPPVRHF
+289 IAVAIPPVRHF

-306 SIGYWAYMI
+306 PIGYWAYMI
-315 VNNIGL
+315 VNNIGY
-321 VWFYVGYVLVMVVLA
+321 VWFYVGYALIMVVLA
-336 LLSAWFASI
+336 LLSALFASI

-444 RFAMFKSLASFVDPV
+444 RFAMFKTLASFVDPV

-483 GSHAFTAAQLLDGFF
+483 GSHSFTAAQLLDGFF

-504 ILAFLVI
+504 ILAFLVL

-571 MEIDLDKLGTGVK
+571 MEFDLDKLGTGVK

-676 PIVEEVKSDRPS
+676 SVVEEAKSDRPS

-721 VETKIEEVVEESK
+721 VETKIEEAVEESK

-774 NKLKEVKDDLDVVV
+774 NKVKEIKDDLNVVV

-818 FNLIPVEEAGEKA
+818 FNLIPVEEAGDKA
-831 SDKAPNYWYDKNEIR
+831 SDKAPNYWYDKNVIR
-846 PSDREPDYWYD
+846 S
-857 KNEVIEEVKEDRPS
+857 
-871 DKTPDY
+871 
-877 WYDKNEIRPSDREP
+877 SDREP

-898 VVEAEENDVL
+898 VVETEENDVL

-917 HALNPENLTPVC
+917 HALNPDNLTPVC

-947 KNEIRPSDRELSYWY
+947 KNEIRPSDREPSYWY
-962 DKNEPVASEP
+962 DKNEPVTSEP

-998 VEEAKSD
+998 VEEVKSDRPSDKTPDYWYGRNKVKVVEEAKSD

-1023 EIEVIKEIRPS
+1023 VIEVIKEIRPS

-1049 QEPVV
+1049 QESVV

-1073 VIEKQPEEVKVEE
+1073 VIEKQPEEVKLEE

-1118 EDPEYWYGDSEPVIE
+1118 EEPEYWYGDSEPVIE
-1133 KQPEEVKV
+1133 KQPEEVEF

-1169 ERRASDEDPEY
+1169 ERRASDEE
-1180 WYGDSEPVIEKQ
+1180 
-1192 PEEVKVEEPV
+1192 
-1202 YEFKGERASNFE
+1202 
-1214 PEHWYHLAKI
+1214 
-1224 DSERRASD
+1224 
-1232 EDPEY
+1232 PEY

-1301 DKSDISE
+1301 NKSDISE

-1341 EAFNKAVTNQAMIV
+1341 EAFNKAVTNQATIV

-1387 VSAVSVNPEENHDTT
+1387 VSAVSVNPEENHDTS

>member
-16 LSLIVMVALIF
+16 LSLIVVVALIF

-156 MYDSRTVLY
+156 LYDSRTVLY

-214 EDEDELLAQ
+214 DEDELLAQ
-223 EQATLLEGAPVT
+223 EQATLLENAPVA
-235 VEQVNAEQKV
+235 VEQVNVEQKV

-276 FLWIV
+276 FLWVV
-281 EGFTLIAL
+281 EGLMLIAL
-289 IAIAIPPVRHF
+289 IAVAIPPVRHF

-306 SIGYWAYMI
+306 PIGYWAYMI
-315 VNNIGL
+315 VNNIGY
-321 VWFYVGYVLVMVVLA
+321 VWFYVGYALIMVVLA
-336 LLSAWFASI
+336 LLSALFASI

-408 DWHNYVHHKPV
+408 DWHNYAHHKPV

-444 RFAMFKSLASFVDPV
+444 RFAMFKSLASFVEPV
-459 NEVLDRYVLNGLFGA
+459 NKFIDRYVLNGLFGA

-483 GSHAFTAAQLLDGFF
+483 GSHSFTAAQLLDGFF

-504 ILAFLVI
+504 ILAFLVL

-562 PKDNATGEA
+562 LKDNATGEA

-666 YDKNEPVASE
+666 YDKNEPVACE

-774 NKLKEVKDDLDVVV
+774 NKVKEVKDDLNVVV

-818 FNLIPVEEAGEKA
+818 FNLIPVEEAGDKA
-831 SDKAPNYWYDKNEIR
+831 SDKVPSYWYDKNVIR
-846 PSDREPDYWYD
+846 SSDREPDYWF
-857 KNEVIEEVKEDRPS
+857 
-871 DKTPDY
+871 
-877 WYDKNEIRPSDREP
+877 DKNEIRASDEEPDYWFDKNEIRSSDREP

-898 VVEAEENDVL
+898 VVETEENDVL

-917 HALNPENLTPVC
+917 HALNPDNLTPVC

-947 KNEIRPSDRELSYWY
+947 KNEIRPSDREPSYWY
-962 DKNEPVASEP
+962 DKNEPVTSEP
-972 VVEEAKS
+972 VVEEAKSDRPSDKTPDYWYENNAVCASDREPDYWYDKNEPEACEPVVEEVKS

-1023 EIEVIKEIRPS
+1023 VIEVIKEIRPS

-1086 PVYEFKGERASN
+1086 LVYEFKGERASN

-1133 KQPEEVKV
+1133 KQPEEVKL

-1169 ERRASDEDPEY
+1169 ERRASDEE
-1180 WYGDSEPVIEKQ
+1180 
-1192 PEEVKVEEPV
+1192 
-1202 YEFKGERASNFE
+1202 
-1214 PEHWYHLAKI
+1214 
-1224 DSERRASD
+1224 
-1232 EDPEY
+1232 PEY

-1301 DKSDISE
+1301 NKSDISE

-1341 EAFNKAVTNQAMIV
+1341 EAFNKAVTNQATIV

>member
-16 LSLIVMVALIF
+16 LSLIVVVALIF
-27 FSVPYLND
+27 FGVPYLND

-156 MYDSRTVLY
+156 MYDSKTILY
-165 WRKLAVEALSGLSGI
+165 WRKLVVEALSGLSGI

-223 EQATLLEGAPVT
+223 EQAALLEGAPVT
-235 VEQVNAEQKV
+235 VQQVNAEQKV

-306 SIGYWAYMI
+306 AIGYWAYMI

-321 VWFYVGYVLVMVVLA
+321 VWFYVGYVLVMVALA

-444 RFAMFKSLASFVDPV
+444 RFAVFKSLASFVDPV

-504 ILAFLVI
+504 ILAFLVL

-676 PIVEEVKSDRPS
+676 PVVEEVKSDRPSDKTPDYWYGRNEVKVVKEVKSDRPS

-774 NKLKEVKDDLDVVV
+774 NKVKEVKDDLDVVV

-857 KNEVIEEVKEDRPS
+857 KNEVIEEVKDDRPS

-917 HALNPENLTPVC
+917 HALNPDNLTPVC
-929 EEGTGEK
+929 EEETGEK

-947 KNEIRPSDRELSYWY
+947 KNEIRPSDREPSYWY
-962 DKNEPVASEP
+962 DKNELVASEP
-972 VVEEAKS
+972 VAEEAKS

-1018 NEPEP
+1018 NEPVP

-1034 DREPN
+1034 DREP
-1039 YWYDKNEEVE
+1039 W
-1049 QEPVV
+1049 
-1054 KELRPSDREPWYWY
+1054 
-1068 GDPEP
+1068 
-1073 VIEKQPEEVKVEE
+1073 
-1086 PVYEFKGERASN
+1086 
-1098 FEPEHWYHLAKIDSE
+1098 
-1113 RRASD
+1113 
-1118 EDPEYWYGDSEPVIE
+1118 YWYGDSEPVIE

-1169 ERRASDEDPEY
+1169 ERRASDEE
-1180 WYGDSEPVIEKQ
+1180 
-1192 PEEVKVEEPV
+1192 
-1202 YEFKGERASNFE
+1202 
-1214 PEHWYHLAKI
+1214 
-1224 DSERRASD
+1224 
-1232 EDPEY
+1232 PEY

-1341 EAFNKAVTNQAMIV
+1341 EAFNKAVTNQATIV
-1355 TPMLQGQGSNKGSKY
+1355 TPMLQGQGLNKGSKY

-1387 VSAVSVNPEENHDTT
+1387 VSAVSVNPKENHDTT

>member
-16 LSLIVMVALIF
+16 LSLIVVVALIF
-27 FSVPYLND
+27 FGVPYLND

-61 PGLSSQEWIDIFM
+61 PGLSSQGWIDIFM

-156 MYDSRTVLY
+156 LYDSRTVLY

-214 EDEDELLAQ
+214 DEDELLAQ
-223 EQATLLEGAPVT
+223 EQATLLEGAPAT
-235 VEQVNAEQKV
+235 VEQVNVEQKV

-255 KNDILHKDERI
+255 KNDIIHKDERI

-281 EGFTLIAL
+281 EGFMLIAL

-306 SIGYWAYMI
+306 PIGYWAYMI
-315 VNNIGL
+315 VNNIGY
-321 VWFYVGYVLVMVVLA
+321 VWFYVGYALIMVVLA
-336 LLSAWFASI
+336 LLSALFASI

-444 RFAMFKSLASFVDPV
+444 RFAMFKSLALFVEPV
-459 NEVLDRYVLNGLFGA
+459 NKFIDRYVLNGLFGA

-504 ILAFLVI
+504 ILAFLVL

-571 MEIDLDKLGTGVK
+571 MEIDLEKLGTGVK

-666 YDKNEPVASE
+666 YDKNEPVACE
-676 PIVEEVKSDRPS
+676 PVVEEAKSDRPS

-774 NKLKEVKDDLDVVV
+774 NKVKEVKDESDVVV

-793 VFVANSEEDVIE
+793 VFVANSKEDVIE

-818 FNLIPVEEAGEKA
+818 FNLIPVEEAEDKA

-846 PSDREPDYWYD
+846 SSDREPDYWYE
-857 KNEVIEEVKEDRPS
+857 NNAVCA
-871 DKTPDY
+871 
-877 WYDKNEIRPSDREP
+877 SDREP

-917 HALNPENLTPVC
+917 HALNPDNLTPVC

-936 ASDEEPDYWYD
+936 ASDKEPDYWYD
-947 KNEIRPSDRELSYWY
+947 KNEIRPSDREPSYWY
-962 DKNEPVASEP
+962 DKNEPEACEP
-972 VVEEAKS
+972 VVEEAKP
-979 DRPSD
+979 DRSSD

-1005 SASDKTPDYWYDQ
+1005 NASDKTPDYWYDQ

-1023 EIEVIKEIRPS
+1023 EVEVIKEIRPS

-1073 VIEKQPEEVKVEE
+1073 VIEKQPEEVKLEE

-1098 FEPEHWYHLAKIDSE
+1098 FEPEHWYHLVKIDSE

-1118 EDPEYWYGDSEPVIE
+1118 EEP
-1133 KQPEEVKV
+1133 K
-1141 EEPVYEFKGER
+1141 
-1152 ASNFE
+1152 
-1157 PEHWYH
+1157 
-1163 LAKIDS
+1163 
-1169 ERRASDEDPEY
+1169 
-1180 WYGDSEPVIEKQ
+1180 
-1192 PEEVKVEEPV
+1192 
-1202 YEFKGERASNFE
+1202 
-1214 PEHWYHLAKI
+1214 
-1224 DSERRASD
+1224 
-1232 EDPEY
+1232 Y

-1274 QPIKKDEPT
+1274 QPIKKDEAT

-1301 DKSDISE
+1301 NKSDISE

-1341 EAFNKAVTNQAMIV
+1341 EAFNKAVTNQATIV

-1387 VSAVSVNPEENHDTT
+1387 VSAVSVNPEENHDTS

>member
-16 LSLIVMVALIF
+16 LSLIVVVALIF

-61 PGLSSQEWIDIFM
+61 PGLSSQGWIDIFM

-156 MYDSRTVLY
+156 LYDSRTVLY

-223 EQATLLEGAPVT
+223 EQATLLEGAPVA

-245 EQKQPIEKVV
+245 KQKQPIEKVV

-281 EGFTLIAL
+281 EGFMLIAL

-306 SIGYWAYMI
+306 PIGYWAYMI
-315 VNNIGL
+315 VNNIGY
-321 VWFYVGYVLVMVVLA
+321 VWFYVGFALIMVVLA

-444 RFAMFKSLASFVDPV
+444 RFAMFKSLASFVEPM
-459 NEVLDRYVLNGLFGA
+459 NKFIDRYVLNGLFGA

-504 ILAFLVI
+504 ILAFLVL

-539 SIIGHDFDN
+539 SIVGHDFDN

-571 MEIDLDKLGTGVK
+571 MEFDLDKLGTGVK

-627 VKVQTQV
+627 VKAQTQV

-666 YDKNEPVASE
+666 YDKNEPVAFE
-676 PIVEEVKSDRPS
+676 PVIEEAKSDRPS

-774 NKLKEVKDDLDVVV
+774 NKVKEVKDDLDVVV

-818 FNLIPVEEAGEKA
+818 FNLIPVEEAGDKA

-917 HALNPENLTPVC
+917 HALNPDNLTPVC
-929 EEGTGEK
+929 EEETGEK

-947 KNEIRPSDRELSYWY
+947 KNEIRPSDREPDYWY
-962 DKNEPVASEP
+962 DKNELVASEP
-972 VVEEAKS
+972 VVEEVKS

-993 NEVKV
+993 NGVKV

-1049 QEPVV
+1049 QELVV

-1118 EDPEYWYGDSEPVIE
+1118 EE
-1133 KQPEEVKV
+1133 
-1141 EEPVYEFKGER
+1141 
-1152 ASNFE
+1152 
-1157 PEHWYH
+1157 
-1163 LAKIDS
+1163 
-1169 ERRASDEDPEY
+1169 
-1180 WYGDSEPVIEKQ
+1180 
-1192 PEEVKVEEPV
+1192 
-1202 YEFKGERASNFE
+1202 
-1214 PEHWYHLAKI
+1214 
-1224 DSERRASD
+1224 
-1232 EDPEY
+1232 PEY

-1301 DKSDISE
+1301 NKSDISE

-1341 EAFNKAVTNQAMIV
+1341 EAFNKAVTNQATIV
-1355 TPMLQGQGSNKGSKY
+1355 TPMLQGQGLNKGSKY

>member
-16 LSLIVMVALIF
+16 LSLIVVVALIF

-61 PGLSSQEWIDIFM
+61 PGLSSQGWIDIFM

-86 WPAIVAYKKP
+86 WPAVVAYKKP

-156 MYDSRTVLY
+156 LYYSRTVLY

-214 EDEDELLAQ
+214 DEDELLAQ
-223 EQATLLEGAPVT
+223 EQATLLENAPVA

-276 FLWIV
+276 FLWVV
-281 EGFTLIAL
+281 EGLMLIAL
-289 IAIAIPPVRHF
+289 IAVAIPPVRHF
-300 LTDHIT
+300 LIDHIT
-306 SIGYWAYMI
+306 PIGYWAYMI
-315 VNNIGL
+315 VNNIGY
-321 VWFYVGYVLVMVVLA
+321 VWFYVGYALIMVVLA
-336 LLSAWFASI
+336 LLSALFASI

-444 RFAMFKSLASFVDPV
+444 RFAMFKTLASFVDPV

-504 ILAFLVI
+504 ILAFLVL

-571 MEIDLDKLGTGVK
+571 MEFDLDKLGTGVK

-666 YDKNEPVASE
+666 YDKNEPEACE

-774 NKLKEVKDDLDVVV
+774 NKVKEVKDDLNVVV

-818 FNLIPVEEAGEKA
+818 FNLIPVEEAGDKA
-831 SDKAPNYWYDKNEIR
+831 SDKVPNYWYDKNVIR
-846 PSDREPDYWYD
+846 SSDREPDYWF
-857 KNEVIEEVKEDRPS
+857 
-871 DKTPDY
+871 
-877 WYDKNEIRPSDREP
+877 DKNEIRASDEEP

-898 VVEAEENDVL
+898 VVETEENDVL

-917 HALNPENLTPVC
+917 HALNPDNLTPVC

-947 KNEIRPSDRELSYWY
+947 KNEIRPSDREPSYWY

-972 VVEEAKS
+972 VVEEAKSDRPSDKTPDYWYENNAVCASNREPDYWYDKNEPEACEPAVEEVKS

-1073 VIEKQPEEVKVEE
+1073 VIEKQPEEVKLEE

-1118 EDPEYWYGDSEPVIE
+1118 EE
-1133 KQPEEVKV
+1133 
-1141 EEPVYEFKGER
+1141 
-1152 ASNFE
+1152 
-1157 PEHWYH
+1157 
-1163 LAKIDS
+1163 
-1169 ERRASDEDPEY
+1169 
-1180 WYGDSEPVIEKQ
+1180 
-1192 PEEVKVEEPV
+1192 
-1202 YEFKGERASNFE
+1202 
-1214 PEHWYHLAKI
+1214 
-1224 DSERRASD
+1224 
-1232 EDPEY
+1232 PEY

-1301 DKSDISE
+1301 NKSDISE

-1341 EAFNKAVTNQAMIV
+1341 EAFNKAVTNQATIV

-1387 VSAVSVNPEENHDTT
+1387 VSAVSVNPEENHDTS

-1490 TPLDPIKN
+1490 IPLDPIKN

>member
-16 LSLIVMVALIF
+16 LSLIVVVALIF

-61 PGLSSQEWIDIFM
+61 PGLSSQGWIDIFM

-156 MYDSRTVLY
+156 LYDSRTVLY

-214 EDEDELLAQ
+214 DEDELLAQ
-223 EQATLLEGAPVT
+223 EQATLLENAPVA

-276 FLWIV
+276 FLWVV
-281 EGFTLIAL
+281 EGLMLIAL
-289 IAIAIPPVRHF
+289 IAVAIPPVRHF

-306 SIGYWAYMI
+306 LIGYWAYMI
-315 VNNIGL
+315 VNNIGY
-321 VWFYVGYVLVMVVLA
+321 VWFYVGYALIMVVLA
-336 LLSAWFASI
+336 LLSALFASI

-444 RFAMFKSLASFVDPV
+444 RFAMFKTLASFVDPV
-459 NEVLDRYVLNGLFGA
+459 NKFIDRYVLNGLFGA

-504 ILAFLVI
+504 ILAFLVL

-571 MEIDLDKLGTGVK
+571 MEFDLDKLGTGVK

-676 PIVEEVKSDRPS
+676 SVVEEAKSDRPS

-774 NKLKEVKDDLDVVV
+774 NKVKEIKDDLNVVV

-818 FNLIPVEEAGEKA
+818 FNLIPVEEAGDKA
-831 SDKAPNYWYDKNEIR
+831 SDKAPNYWYDKNVIR
-846 PSDREPDYWYD
+846 SSDREPDYWF
-857 KNEVIEEVKEDRPS
+857 
-871 DKTPDY
+871 
-877 WYDKNEIRPSDREP
+877 DKNEIRASDEEPDYWFDKNEIRSSDREP

-898 VVEAEENDVL
+898 VVETEENDVL

-917 HALNPENLTPVC
+917 HALNPDNLTPVC

-947 KNEIRPSDRELSYWY
+947 KNEIRPSDREPSYWY
-962 DKNEPVASEP
+962 DKNEPVASESVVEEAKSDRSSDKTP
-972 VVEEAKS
+972 DYWYENNAVCASNREPDYWYDKNEPEACEPAVEEAKS

-1034 DREPN
+1034 DREP
-1039 YWYDKNEEVE
+1039 
-1049 QEPVV
+1049 
-1054 KELRPSDREPWYWY
+1054 WYWY

-1073 VIEKQPEEVKVEE
+1073 VIEKQPEEVKLEE

-1113 RRASD
+1113 KRASD
-1118 EDPEYWYGDSEPVIE
+1118 EEPEYWYGDSEPVIE

-1169 ERRASDEDPEY
+1169 ERRASDEE
-1180 WYGDSEPVIEKQ
+1180 
-1192 PEEVKVEEPV
+1192 
-1202 YEFKGERASNFE
+1202 
-1214 PEHWYHLAKI
+1214 
-1224 DSERRASD
+1224 
-1232 EDPEY
+1232 PEY

-1301 DKSDISE
+1301 NKSDISE

-1341 EAFNKAVTNQAMIV
+1341 EAFNKAVTNQATIV

>member
-16 LSLIVMVALIF
+16 LSLIVVVALIF

-61 PGLSSQEWIDIFM
+61 PGLSSQGWIDIFM

-96 KAVIDNDGEVTTKA
+96 KAAIDNDGEVTTKA
-110 ASVEKNEKKHGF
+110 ASVVKNEKKHGF

-156 MYDSRTVLY
+156 LYDSRTVLY

-281 EGFTLIAL
+281 EGFMLIAL

-306 SIGYWAYMI
+306 PIGYWAYMI
-315 VNNIGL
+315 VNNIGY

-459 NEVLDRYVLNGLFGA
+459 NKFIDRYVLNGLFGA

-504 ILAFLVI
+504 ILAFLVL

-627 VKVQTQV
+627 VKAQTQV

-676 PIVEEVKSDRPS
+676 PVVEEVKSDRPS

-774 NKLKEVKDDLDVVV
+774 NKVKEVKDDLNVVV

-818 FNLIPVEEAGEKA
+818 FNLIPVEEAGDKA
-831 SDKAPNYWYDKNEIR
+831 SDKAPNYWYDKNKIRSSDREPNYWYDKNEVIEEVKEDRPSDKTPDYWYENNAVCASDREPDYWYNRNVVEDEENDVLENDFDRRVIHALNPDNLTPVCEEGTGEKASDEEPNYWYDKNEIR
-846 PSDREPDYWYD
+846 PSDREPSYWYDKNEPVASEPVVEEAKSDRSSDKTPDYWYD

-877 WYDKNEIRPSDREP
+877 WY
-891 DYWYNRN
+891 
-898 VVEAEENDVL
+898 
-908 ENDFDRRVI
+908 
-917 HALNPENLTPVC
+917 
-929 EEGTGEK
+929 
-936 ASDEEPDYWYD
+936 
-947 KNEIRPSDRELSYWY
+947 
-962 DKNEPVASEP
+962 
-972 VVEEAKS
+972 
-979 DRPSD
+979 
-984 KTPDYWYGR
+984 GR

-998 VEEAKSD
+998 VEEVKSD

-1039 YWYDKNEEVE
+1039 YWYDKNEEIE

-1073 VIEKQPEEVKVEE
+1073 VIEKQPEEVKLEE

-1113 RRASD
+1113 RRAS
-1118 EDPEYWYGDSEPVIE
+1118 Y
-1133 KQPEEVKV
+1133 EE
-1141 EEPVYEFKGER
+1141 
-1152 ASNFE
+1152 
-1157 PEHWYH
+1157 
-1163 LAKIDS
+1163 
-1169 ERRASDEDPEY
+1169 
-1180 WYGDSEPVIEKQ
+1180 
-1192 PEEVKVEEPV
+1192 
-1202 YEFKGERASNFE
+1202 
-1214 PEHWYHLAKI
+1214 
-1224 DSERRASD
+1224 
-1232 EDPEY
+1232 PEY

-1251 RMGAPIPEPIE
+1251 RMGAPIPELIE

-1314 IKPVEARVVRFQLK
+1314 IKPVEARIVRFQLK

-1341 EAFNKAVTNQAMIV
+1341 EAFNKAVTNQATIV

-1433 NSGNEDV
+1433 NVGNEDV

>member
-16 LSLIVMVALIF
+16 LSLIVVVALIF
-27 FSVPYLND
+27 FGVPYLND

-50 KIVEL
+50 KIVKL

-61 PGLSSQEWIDIFM
+61 PGLSSQGWIDIFM

-156 MYDSRTVLY
+156 LYDSRTVLY

-214 EDEDELLAQ
+214 DEDELLAQ
-223 EQATLLEGAPVT
+223 EQATLLEGAPV
-235 VEQVNAEQKV
+235 VEQANVEQKV

-276 FLWIV
+276 FLWVV
-281 EGFTLIAL
+281 EGLMLIAL
-289 IAIAIPPVRHF
+289 IAVAIPPVRHF
-300 LTDHIT
+300 LIDHIT
-306 SIGYWAYMI
+306 PIGYWAYMI
-315 VNNIGL
+315 VNNIGY
-321 VWFYVGYVLVMVVLA
+321 VWFYVGYALIMVVLA
-336 LLSAWFASI
+336 LLSALFASI

-444 RFAMFKSLASFVDPV
+444 RFAMFKTLASFVEPV
-459 NEVLDRYVLNGLFGA
+459 NKFIDRYVLNGLFGA

-504 ILAFLVI
+504 ILAFLVL

-571 MEIDLDKLGTGVK
+571 MEIDLENLGTGVK

-666 YDKNEPVASE
+666 YDKNEPVVCE
-676 PIVEEVKSDRPS
+676 PVVEEAKSDRPS

-774 NKLKEVKDDLDVVV
+774 NKVKEVKDDLDVVV

-818 FNLIPVEEAGEKA
+818 FNLIPAEEAGDKA
-831 SDKAPNYWYDKNEIR
+831 SDKDPNYWYDKNEIR
-846 PSDREPDYWYD
+846 SSDREPDYWFD

-877 WYDKNEIRPSDREP
+877 WYENNAVCASDCEP

-917 HALNPENLTPVC
+917 HALNPDNLTPVC

-947 KNEIRPSDRELSYWY
+947 KNEIRPSDREPSYWY
-962 DKNEPVASEP
+962 DKNEPEACEP

-979 DRPSD
+979 DRSSDKTPDYWYDKNEVIEEVKEDRPSD

-998 VEEAKSD
+998 VEEVKSD

-1073 VIEKQPEEVKVEE
+1073 VIEKQPEEVKFEE

-1118 EDPEYWYGDSEPVIE
+1118 EEP
-1133 KQPEEVKV
+1133 K
-1141 EEPVYEFKGER
+1141 
-1152 ASNFE
+1152 
-1157 PEHWYH
+1157 
-1163 LAKIDS
+1163 
-1169 ERRASDEDPEY
+1169 
-1180 WYGDSEPVIEKQ
+1180 
-1192 PEEVKVEEPV
+1192 
-1202 YEFKGERASNFE
+1202 
-1214 PEHWYHLAKI
+1214 
-1224 DSERRASD
+1224 
-1232 EDPEY
+1232 Y

-1301 DKSDISE
+1301 NKSDISE

-1341 EAFNKAVTNQAMIV
+1341 EAFNKAVTNQATIV

-1387 VSAVSVNPEENHDTT
+1387 VSAVSVNPEENHDTS

>member
-16 LSLIVMVALIF
+16 LSLIVVVALIF

-61 PGLSSQEWIDIFM
+61 PGLSSQGWIDIFM

-96 KAVIDNDGEVTTKA
+96 KAAIDNDGEVTTKA

-156 MYDSRTVLY
+156 LYDSRTVLY

-223 EQATLLEGAPVT
+223 EQATLLEGAPVA

-245 EQKQPIEKVV
+245 EKKQPIEKVV

-281 EGFTLIAL
+281 EGFMLIAL

-306 SIGYWAYMI
+306 PIGYWAYMI
-315 VNNIGL
+315 VNNIGY

-363 KNDSVVPFVDSN
+363 KNDSVVPFIDSN

-459 NEVLDRYVLNGLFGA
+459 NKFIDRYVLNGLFGA

-483 GSHAFTAAQLLDGFF
+483 GSHSFTAAQLLDGFF

-504 ILAFLVI
+504 ILAFLVL

-627 VKVQTQV
+627 VKAQTQV

-666 YDKNEPVASE
+666 YDKNEPVAFE
-676 PIVEEVKSDRPS
+676 PVVEEVKSDRPS

-774 NKLKEVKDDLDVVV
+774 NKVKEVKDDLNVVV

-818 FNLIPVEEAGEKA
+818 FNLIPVEEAGDKA
-831 SDKAPNYWYDKNEIR
+831 SDKAPNYWYDKNKIRSSDREPNYWYDKNEVIEEVKEDRPSDKTPDYWYENNAVCASDREPDYWYNRNVVEDEENDVLENDFDRRVIHALNPDNLTPVCEEGTGEKASDEEPNYWYDKNEIR
-846 PSDREPDYWYD
+846 PSDREPSYWYDKNEPVASEPVVEEAKSDRSSDKTPDYWYD

-877 WYDKNEIRPSDREP
+877 WY
-891 DYWYNRN
+891 
-898 VVEAEENDVL
+898 
-908 ENDFDRRVI
+908 
-917 HALNPENLTPVC
+917 
-929 EEGTGEK
+929 
-936 ASDEEPDYWYD
+936 
-947 KNEIRPSDRELSYWY
+947 
-962 DKNEPVASEP
+962 
-972 VVEEAKS
+972 
-979 DRPSD
+979 
-984 KTPDYWYGR
+984 GR

-998 VEEAKSD
+998 VEEVKSD

-1039 YWYDKNEEVE
+1039 YWYDKNEEIE

-1073 VIEKQPEEVKVEE
+1073 VIEKQLEEVKFEE

-1118 EDPEYWYGDSEPVIE
+1118 EE
-1133 KQPEEVKV
+1133 
-1141 EEPVYEFKGER
+1141 
-1152 ASNFE
+1152 
-1157 PEHWYH
+1157 
-1163 LAKIDS
+1163 
-1169 ERRASDEDPEY
+1169 
-1180 WYGDSEPVIEKQ
+1180 
-1192 PEEVKVEEPV
+1192 
-1202 YEFKGERASNFE
+1202 
-1214 PEHWYHLAKI
+1214 
-1224 DSERRASD
+1224 
-1232 EDPEY
+1232 PEY

-1251 RMGAPIPEPIE
+1251 RMGAPIPELIE

-1341 EAFNKAVTNQAMIV
+1341 EAFNKAVTNQATIV

-1433 NSGNEDV
+1433 NVGNEDV